1 ALKLVVHFPYP
12 CSSQGAVGAQNPP
25 VCFGAEEGIHI
36 HVEITFLTQKKL
48 RESPAV
54 PCLSNG
60 SPKPSCLDVPH
71 LSVFPDGCC
80 SLQLFGYLIRLKE
93 DCETLGHCLS
103 VRNNNVLEETPNEL
117 LTAPWL
123 PSPHAQRG
131 KWSDHPDGINKAIMK
146 LSAGCFR
153 SKSILVFSTTSF
165 KSACMTEF
173 ASYVKEAVSRFPED
187 EQLARIQNAI
197 QELPPSHYRTLE
209 YLMKHL
215 THLASFSNMT
225 NMHTRN
231 LALVWAPNLLRSK
244 EIEAVG
250 CNGDAAFLEVR
261 VQQLV
266 IEFILN
272 HVDQIFN
279 NSRKAS
285 SAESIESASVVKSL
299 TLPSAS
305 LPMKLVSLEE
315 AQAQSLSAS
324 HPARKERRENS
335 LPEIV
340 PVIGSFFHTVVDLPD
355 SKRKL
360 STKSKKWK
368 SIFNLGRSGSE
379 SKSKLNRNGSVFVRA
394 QKLSEKATIRPAKSM
409 DSLCS
414 LPVEGEDDK
423 SRFKRSVTTGGFFVP
438 IKIQT
443 GGTGSSYDLSKENE
457 WEREG
462 SAMGAKGSS
471 EPSGEKGL
479 PRTLQVKSSP
489 EQLKVFWAAEDAENE
504 QTSAKGVLMFYTSE
518 TATKSG
524 FPSSLF
530 PLEASPHHQRKAL
543 NISEPFAVSVP
554 LRVSAVIS
562 TNSTPCRVPTK
573 EKHSLSSLEE
583 LSSLV
588 ESTIPS
594 AVEARTH
601 TRAEQAAEIKEKQ
614 PGPALLVAASR
625 GSHPEEL
632 VAARKPE
639 SVETPQP
646 AAENQETCGQSN
658 TSSPQQSSEQSLS
671 LEQTPALEFHKVPL
685 SAGKAEQGQLR
696 MKDVSSEGSCDQQEI
711 EMAKTE
717 EGSHLRDVTEEDSAN
732 ALLEPLWP
740 EIQQELKIIE
750 PEEELLLLPAAVPK
764 TSSISKSS
772 SSVQTD
778 SHSPGPGQSP
788 TLAEQKSE
796 SRASQIT
803 QLPFFGASGMEQQDS
818 LPSCPSDVVAQQ
830 SGASALPK
838 LGALPTGSATP
849 KNHQSMV
856 ESRSECLTPIPDWK
870 LHSQSEFSEIATSDG
885 LSCSKGACPDSG
897 KEKDGSYQLQ
907 REEDGLTRVPET
919 HREKHEIMNTDERD
933 TFSSKALSGAGIQE
947 VKEGNAVSR
956 TQDAAD
962 QDDEDAWTDNVQS
975 LELVEPW
982 EDHQW
987 VTSPLHSPTF
997 KDIQEKMT
1005 QEIHP
1010 QSQRAEIGLS
1020 LRPRFSRSLSLD
1032 SKDIVLSMWT
1042 TPFSF
1047 IDATDQQQ
1055 PCTDILH
1062 SVTCELSKTQPMSP
1076 STLGK
1081 AMQDENSRSPPEEPS
1096 KPEYLFIREK
1106 APDEKAR
1113 PSRVPLLKT
1122 EGKKVRVS
1130 KENPWSPKLEL
1141 SLPYQNSPGSSSQT
1155 KNTKEELPISQDT
1168 ALRGETVTKALCSA
1182 AESQL
1187 SNKVEE
1193 TPRKVKTRPSSL
1205 NLDSLLPAPD
1215 FFTFESLSMPSAPGN
1230 LLYGQK
1236 EVKSS
1241 DSVPSLL
1248 TQCPGA
1254 SRGVPWGSCF
1264 NAPVDLDLDYLAVAH
1279 ATTGRRNSAPVSVSA
1294 VRTSFMI
1301 KMCQARAVP
1310 VIPPKIQYTQIPQP
1324 LQAQNAAPATEKK
1337 EAEVKQAIRQAPQVA
1352 WSHLEAPMSPLTERK
1367 AKAEKENSDPAQKD
1381 LACPWH
1387 GSLGSPL
1394 EPSQSSHHPA
1404 LDAPVLRQKR
1414 TSGGET
1420 AGDNAQSSKIE
1431 RPSGFFKPSYRSRPG
1446 RPQSLILFSPPF
1458 PIMDHPT
1465 SSADSRVLLSPIR
1478 SPTQTTSLSP
1488 ICGDLSDPAQT
1499 TPEGVTLRNKM
1510 TIPKNGQ
1517 RLETSTSC
1525 FYQPQRRSV
1534 ILDGRSGRQI
1544 E

>member
-1 ALKLVVHFPYP
+1 MKNKGAKQKLKRKGAASAFGCDLTEYLESSGQDVPYVLKS
-12 CSSQGAVGAQNPP
+12 C
-25 VCFGAEEGIHI
+25 AEFIETHGIVDGI
-36 HVEITFLTQKKL
+36 YRLSGVTSNIQKL
-48 RESPAV
+48 RQEFVSDQCPDLTREV
-54 PCLSNG
+54 YLQDIHCVG
-60 SPKPSCLDVPH
+60 SLCKLYFRE
-71 LSVFPDGCC
+71 L
-80 SLQLFGYLIRLKE
+80 
-93 DCETLGHCLS
+93 
-103 VRNNNVLEETPNEL
+103 PNPL
-117 LTAPWL
+117 LTYEL
-123 PSPHAQRG
+123 Y
-131 KWSDHPDGINKAIMK
+131 KK
-146 LSAGCFR
+146 F
-153 SKSILVFSTTSF
+153 T
-165 KSACMTEF
+165 
-173 ASYVKEAVSRFPED
+173 EAVSRFPED
-187 EQLARIQNAI
+187 EQLARIQNVI

-209 YLMKHL
+209 YLIKHL

-272 HVDQIFN
+272 HVDQIFTN
-279 NSRKAS
+279 NRKAS
-285 SAESIESASVVKSL
+285 SAENMESTSVVKSL

-315 AQAQSLSAS
+315 AQARSLSAS

-340 PVIGSFFHTVVDLPD
+340 PVIGSLFHTVVDLPD

-379 SKSKLNRNGSVFVRA
+379 SKSKLSRNGSVFVRA

-438 IKIQT
+438 TKIRT
-443 GGTGSSYDLSKENE
+443 GGPGSSYDLRKENE

-471 EPSGEKGL
+471 EPGGEKGL
-479 PRTLQVKSSP
+479 PRTPQVKSPP
-489 EQLKVFWAAEDAENE
+489 EQLKVFRVTEDAENE

-562 TNSTPCRVPTK
+562 ANSTPCRVPTK
-573 EKHSLSSLEE
+573 EKHSLFSLEE

-588 ESTIPS
+588 ESTSPS
-594 AVEARTH
+594 ALEAGTH
-601 TRAEQAAEIKEKQ
+601 TRTEQAAEHKEKQ
-614 PGPALLVAASR
+614 PGPALPVAASR

-632 VAARKPE
+632 VAAGKPE
-639 SVETPQP
+639 SLETPQP
-646 AAENQETCGQSN
+646 AAENQEACGQSSCTSS
-658 TSSPQQSSEQSLS
+658 TSSPRQSSEQSPT
-671 LEQTPALEFHKVPL
+671 LEQTPASEFHKGPL
-685 SAGKAEQGQLR
+685 PAGKAEQGQLK
-696 MKDVSSEGSCDQQEI
+696 MKDVSSEGGCDQQEI

-717 EGSHLRDVTEEDSAN
+717 EGSRLRDVTEEDPAN

-764 TSSISKSS
+764 TSQISESS
-772 SSVQTD
+772 SSIQTD
-778 SHSPGPGQSP
+778 SLSSGPGQSP
-788 TLAEQKSE
+788 ALTEQKSE

-803 QLPFFGASGMEQQDS
+803 QVPLFDASGMEQQDS
-818 LPSCPSDVVAQQ
+818 LPSCQSDAVPQQ

-838 LGALPTGSATP
+838 LGTLPMGSATP

-856 ESRSECLTPIPDWK
+856 ESRSECLTPTLDWK

-885 LSCSKGACPDSG
+885 LSCSKGACPESG
-897 KEKDGSYQLQ
+897 KEKDGTYQLQ
-907 REEDGLTRVPET
+907 REKDGLTRVQT
-919 HREKHEIMNTDERD
+919 QREKHEIMTTDERD

-947 VKEGNAVSR
+947 VKEGNTVSR

-962 QDDEDAWTDNVQS
+962 QDDEDTWTDNVQS

-1005 QEIHP
+1005 QEFHP
-1010 QSQRAEIGLS
+1010 QSQRAETGLS

-1032 SKDIVLSMWT
+1032 SKDTVLSLWT

-1055 PCTDILH
+1055 PCSDILH
-1062 SVTCELSKTQPMSP
+1062 SVTCELSKTQPASP
-1076 STLGK
+1076 SSLGK
-1081 AMQDENSRSPPEEPS
+1081 AMQDENGPTPPEEPS
-1096 KPEYLFIREK
+1096 KPEYPLIREK
-1106 APDEKAR
+1106 APGEKAG
-1113 PSRVPLLKT
+1113 PSRVPLLET
-1122 EGKKVRVS
+1122 EGKKVHVS

-1141 SLPYQNSPGSSSQT
+1141 SLPYQNSPGSSSET
-1155 KNTKEELPISQDT
+1155 KNTKEKLSISQDP
-1168 ALRGETVTKALCSA
+1168 ALGGETVTKALCPA
-1182 AESQL
+1182 TESQL
-1187 SNKVEE
+1187 SNKGEE

-1215 FFTFESLSMPSAPGN
+1215 FFTFESLSMPSAHGN

-1241 DSVPSLL
+1241 DSVPSLP
-1248 TQCPGA
+1248 THCPAA
-1254 SRGVPWGSCF
+1254 SRGVPWGSHF

-1324 LQAQNAAPATEKK
+1324 LQAQNTAPATEKK
-1337 EAEVKQAIRQAPQVA
+1337 EAEAKQATRQAPRVA
-1352 WSHLEAPMSPLTERK
+1352 WSHLEAPKSPLTEKK
-1367 AKAEKENSDPAQKD
+1367 AKAEKENNDPAQKD
-1381 LACPWH
+1381 SACPWH

-1404 LDAPVLRQKR
+1404 LDAPVLRRKR

-1420 AGDNAQSSKIE
+1420 AADNPQSSKIE
-1431 RPSGFFKPSYRSRPG
+1431 RPSGFSKPSYRSRPG

-1465 SSADSRVLLSPIR
+1465 SSADSRVMLSPIR

-1488 ICGDLSDPAQT
+1488 ICGDLSDPART
-1499 TPEGVTLRNKM
+1499 APEGVTLRNKM

>member
-1 ALKLVVHFPYP
+1 MKNKGAKQKLKRKGAASAFGCDLTEYLESSGQDVPYVLKS
-12 CSSQGAVGAQNPP
+12 C
-25 VCFGAEEGIHI
+25 AEFIETHGIVDGI
-36 HVEITFLTQKKL
+36 YRLSGVTSNIQKL
-48 RESPAV
+48 RQEFVSDQCPDLTREV
-54 PCLSNG
+54 YLQDIHCVG
-60 SPKPSCLDVPH
+60 SLCKLYFRE
-71 LSVFPDGCC
+71 L
-80 SLQLFGYLIRLKE
+80 
-93 DCETLGHCLS
+93 
-103 VRNNNVLEETPNEL
+103 PNPL
-117 LTAPWL
+117 LTYEL
-123 PSPHAQRG
+123 Y
-131 KWSDHPDGINKAIMK
+131 KK
-146 LSAGCFR
+146 F
-153 SKSILVFSTTSF
+153 T
-165 KSACMTEF
+165 
-173 ASYVKEAVSRFPED
+173 EAVSRFPED
-187 EQLARIQNAI
+187 EQLARIQNVI

-209 YLMKHL
+209 YLIKHL

-279 NSRKAS
+279 NNRKAS
-285 SAESIESASVVKSL
+285 SAENMESATVVKSL

-315 AQAQSLSAS
+315 AQARSLSAS

-340 PVIGSFFHTVVDLPD
+340 PVTGSLFHTVVDLPD

-379 SKSKLNRNGSVFVRA
+379 SKSKLSRNGSVFVRA

-414 LPVEGEDDK
+414 LPVEGEDEK
-423 SRFKRSVTTGGFFVP
+423 SRFKRTVTTGGFFVP
-438 IKIQT
+438 VMKIRT

-462 SAMGAKGSS
+462 SAVGAKGSS
-471 EPSGEKGL
+471 ELSGDKGP
-479 PRTLQVKSSP
+479 PRTPQAKSPP
-489 EQLKVFWAAEDAENE
+489 EQLKVFRAAEDAENE
-504 QTSAKGVLMFYTSE
+504 QTSPKGGRMFYTSE

-530 PLEASPHHQRKAL
+530 PLEASPRHQRKAL

-562 TNSTPCRVPTK
+562 TNSTPCRVPPK
-573 EKHSLSSLEE
+573 EKLSLSSLEE

-588 ESTIPS
+588 VESTSPS
-594 AVEARTH
+594 ALEAGTH
-601 TRAEQAAEIKEKQ
+601 TRTEQVPEHKEEQ
-614 PGPALLVAASR
+614 PGPTLPVEASR
-625 GSHPEEL
+625 GSHSEEL
-632 VAARKPE
+632 TVARKLE
-639 SVETPQP
+639 SLETPQP
-646 AAENQETCGQSN
+646 AAGNQETLCGQSSC
-658 TSSPQQSSEQSLS
+658 TSSTSSSRQSSEQSPT
-671 LEQTPALEFHKVPL
+671 LEETPASEVHTGLLP
-685 SAGKAEQGQLR
+685 ADKAEQGQLKT
-696 MKDVSSEGSCDQQEI
+696 KDVSSEGSCGQQEI
-711 EMAKTE
+711 ETAKTE
-717 EGSHLRDVTEEDSAN
+717 EGSRLRDVTEEDPAN

-750 PEEELLLLPAAVPK
+750 PEEELLLLPVPK
-764 TSSISKSS
+764 TGPISESS

-778 SHSPGPGQSP
+778 HSSSSPGNSP
-788 TLAEQKSE
+788 TLSEQKSA
-796 SRASQIT
+796 SRTPPTKT
-803 QLPFFGASGMEQQDS
+803 QVPLFSATGMERQDS
-818 LPSCPSDVVAQQ
+818 LHNCQSDVVAQQ
-830 SGASALPK
+830 SYASALPK
-838 LGALPTGSATP
+838 LSTLLTGTAAP
-849 KNHQSMV
+849 KNHHPV
-856 ESRSECLTPIPDWK
+856 VDSRSECLTPPLDWK
-870 LHSQSEFSEIATSDG
+870 LHSQTEFNEVAPSDEF
-885 LSCSKGACPDSG
+885 SCSKGACSESG
-897 KEKDGSYQLQ
+897 REKDNTCQLQ
-907 REEDGLTRVPET
+907 REKDGLTRVQSQ
-919 HREKHEIMNTDERD
+919 REKPEIVTAYERD

-947 VKEGNAVSR
+947 LKEGNAVSR
-956 TQDAAD
+956 THDAGD
-962 QDDEDAWTDNVQS
+962 QDDEDTWTDNVQS

-997 KDIQEKMT
+997 KDIQEKII
-1005 QEIHP
+1005 QEFQP
-1010 QSQRAEIGLS
+1010 QNQKAETGLS

-1032 SKDIVLSMWT
+1032 SKDTVMSLWT
-1042 TPFSF
+1042 IPFSF
-1047 IDATDQQQ
+1047 IDATDQQP
-1055 PCTDILH
+1055 PCSDIVP
-1062 SVTCELSKTQPMSP
+1062 VTCELPKTQPISF
-1076 STLGK
+1076 SSLGK
-1081 AMQDENSRSPPEEPS
+1081 AKQDENGTRPS
-1096 KPEYLFIREK
+1096 KEPLKPEDLRYPLSRQEAPAEK
-1106 APDEKAR
+1106 EG
-1113 PSRVPLLKT
+1113 PSRISVS
-1122 EGKKVRVS
+1122 ESEEKKVDVT
-1130 KENPWSPKLEL
+1130 KENPWSSKLEL
-1141 SLPYQNSPGSSSQT
+1141 SLPYQNSPGNSSQV
-1155 KNTKEELPISQDT
+1155 KNTKEELSMSQDT
-1168 ALRGETVTKALCSA
+1168 VLGRETVTKALCSA
-1182 AESQL
+1182 TESQL
-1187 SNKVEE
+1187 SNKGEE

-1230 LLYGQK
+1230 LLCGQK
-1236 EVKSS
+1236 EVKTS

-1248 TQCPGA
+1248 TACPAA
-1254 SRGVPWGSCF
+1254 SKGIPWGSHF
-1264 NAPVDLDLDYLAVAH
+1264 NAHMDLDLDYLAVAH

-1324 LQAQNAAPATEKK
+1324 LQAQNTALPAEKK
-1337 EAEVKQAIRQAPQVA
+1337 EAEAKQAVRQTQWVP
-1352 WSHLEAPMSPLTERK
+1352 WSHLEAPKSPLTEKK

-1381 LACPWH
+1381 SACPWH
-1387 GSLGSPL
+1387 SSLGSSL
-1394 EPSQSSHHPA
+1394 EPSQSSPYPA
-1404 LDAPVLRQKR
+1404 LDAPVLRRKR
-1414 TSGGET
+1414 TSEGET
-1420 AGDNAQSSKIE
+1420 AGDNPQSSKME
-1431 RPSGFFKPSYRSRPG
+1431 RPSGFSKPSYRSRPG

-1458 PIMDHPT
+1458 PIMDHPS

-1478 SPTQTTSLSP
+1478 SPTQTTASSP
-1488 ICGDLSDPAQT
+1488 ICGDLSETSQT

>member
-1 ALKLVVHFPYP
+1 MKNKGAKPKLKRKGAASAFGCDLTEYLESSGQDVPYVLKS
-12 CSSQGAVGAQNPP
+12 C
-25 VCFGAEEGIHI
+25 AEFIETHGIVDGI
-36 HVEITFLTQKKL
+36 YRLSGVTSNIQKL
-48 RESPAV
+48 RQEFVSDQCPDLTREV
-54 PCLSNG
+54 YLQDIHCVG
-60 SPKPSCLDVPH
+60 SLCKLYFRE
-71 LSVFPDGCC
+71 L
-80 SLQLFGYLIRLKE
+80 
-93 DCETLGHCLS
+93 
-103 VRNNNVLEETPNEL
+103 PNPL
-117 LTAPWL
+117 LTYEL
-123 PSPHAQRG
+123 Y
-131 KWSDHPDGINKAIMK
+131 KK
-146 LSAGCFR
+146 F
-153 SKSILVFSTTSF
+153 T
-165 KSACMTEF
+165 
-173 ASYVKEAVSRFPED
+173 EAVSRFPED
-187 EQLARIQNAI
+187 EQLARIQNVI

-209 YLMKHL
+209 YLIKHL

-279 NSRKAS
+279 KNRKA
-285 SAESIESASVVKSL
+285 IVKSL

-315 AQAQSLSAS
+315 AQARSLSAS

-340 PVIGSFFHTVVDLPD
+340 PVIGSLFHTVVDLPD

-379 SKSKLNRNGSVFVRA
+379 SKSKLSRNGSVFVRA
-394 QKLSEKATIRPAKSM
+394 QKLSEKATVRPAKSM

-438 IKIQT
+438 TKIRT

-471 EPSGEKGL
+471 ELGGERVL
-479 PRTLQVKSSP
+479 PWTAQVKSPP
-489 EQLKVFWAAEDAENE
+489 EQLKVFRVAEDAENE

-518 TATKSG
+518 RATKSG

-562 TNSTPCRVPTK
+562 TNSTPCRVPSK

-588 ESTIPS
+588 ESMSPS
-594 AVEARTH
+594 ALEARTH
-601 TRAEQAAEIKEKQ
+601 TRAEQKME
-614 PGPALLVAASR
+614 GYLLVSC
-625 GSHPEEL
+625 EL
-632 VAARKPE
+632 PGDGIYVF
-639 SVETPQP
+639 
-646 AAENQETCGQSN
+646 QS
-658 TSSPQQSSEQSLS
+658 
-671 LEQTPALEFHKVPL
+671 
-685 SAGKAEQGQLR
+685 
-696 MKDVSSEGSCDQQEI
+696 
-711 EMAKTE
+711 
-717 EGSHLRDVTEEDSAN
+717 EEDPPN
-732 ALLEPLWP
+732 AFLEALWP

-750 PEEELLLLPAAVPK
+750 PEEELLLLTAAVPK
-764 TSSISKSS
+764 TSSISESPPS
-772 SSVQTD
+772 AQTD
-778 SHSPGPGQSP
+778 SLSSGAGQSP
-788 TLAEQKSE
+788 ALAEQKSE
-796 SRASQIT
+796 SQPSQIT
-803 QLPFFGASGMEQQDS
+803 QVPLFGASGMEQQDS
-818 LPSCPSDVVAQQ
+818 LPSCQSDTVVQQ
-830 SGASALPK
+830 NGASALPK
-838 LGALPTGSATP
+838 LSTLPTGSATP
-849 KNHQSMV
+849 KNHQSVV
-856 ESRSECLTPIPDWK
+856 ESRSECLIPTPDWK

-897 KEKDGSYQLQ
+897 KEKDGRYQLQ

-919 HREKHEIMNTDERD
+919 QREKHEIMTTDERD
-933 TFSSKALSGAGIQE
+933 TFSSKGLSGAGIQE
-947 VKEGNAVSR
+947 MKEGNAVSR
-956 TQDAAD
+956 TQDPAD

-1010 QSQRAEIGLS
+1010 QSQRADTCLS
-1020 LRPRFSRSLSLD
+1020 LRPRFSRSISLD
-1032 SKDIVLSMWT
+1032 SKDTVLSMWT

-1047 IDATDQQQ
+1047 IDATDHQQ
-1055 PCTDILH
+1055 PCSDILH

-1081 AMQDENSRSPPEEPS
+1081 AMQDENGLSPPEDPS
-1096 KPEYLFIREK
+1096 KPEYPLIREK
-1106 APDEKAR
+1106 APGEKAG
-1113 PSRVPLLKT
+1113 PSRVPLLET
-1122 EGKKVRVS
+1122 EGKKVHVS
-1130 KENPWSPKLEL
+1130 KENPWSLKLEL
-1141 SLPYQNSPGSSSQT
+1141 SLPYRNSPSSSLQT

-1187 SNKVEE
+1187 SNKGEE

-1248 TQCPGA
+1248 THCPAG
-1254 SRGVPWGSCF
+1254 SRGVPWGSRF

-1324 LQAQNAAPATEKK
+1324 LQAQNTAPATEKK
-1337 EAEVKQAIRQAPQVA
+1337 EAEAKQAIRQAPRVA
-1352 WSHLEAPMSPLTERK
+1352 WSHLEAPKSPPTEK
-1367 AKAEKENSDPAQKD
+1367 KTKAEKENSDPAQKD
-1381 LACPWH
+1381 SICPWH

-1404 LDAPVLRQKR
+1404 LDAPVLRRKR
-1414 TSGGET
+1414 TSGGEA
-1420 AGDNAQSSKIE
+1420 AGDNPQSSKIE
-1431 RPSGFFKPSYRSRPG
+1431 RPSGFSKPSYRSRPG

-1488 ICGDLSDPAQT
+1488 ICGDLSDPART
-1499 TPEGVTLRNKM
+1499 VPEGVTLRNKM

>member
-1 ALKLVVHFPYP
+1 MKNKGAKQKLKRKGAASAFGCDLTEYLESSGQDVPYVLKS
-12 CSSQGAVGAQNPP
+12 C
-25 VCFGAEEGIHI
+25 AEFIETHGIVDGI
-36 HVEITFLTQKKL
+36 YRLSGVTSNIQKL
-48 RESPAV
+48 RQEFVSDQCPDLTREV
-54 PCLSNG
+54 YLQDIHCVG
-60 SPKPSCLDVPH
+60 SLCKLYFRE
-71 LSVFPDGCC
+71 L
-80 SLQLFGYLIRLKE
+80 
-93 DCETLGHCLS
+93 
-103 VRNNNVLEETPNEL
+103 PNPL
-117 LTAPWL
+117 LTYEL
-123 PSPHAQRG
+123 Y
-131 KWSDHPDGINKAIMK
+131 KK
-146 LSAGCFR
+146 F
-153 SKSILVFSTTSF
+153 T
-165 KSACMTEF
+165 
-173 ASYVKEAVSRFPED
+173 EAVSHFPED
-187 EQLARIQNAI
+187 EQLPRIQNAI

-209 YLMKHL
+209 YLIKHL

-279 NSRKAS
+279 NNRKAS
-285 SAESIESASVVKSL
+285 STENIESASVVKSL

-315 AQAQSLSAS
+315 AQARSLSAS

-340 PVIGSFFHTVVDLPD
+340 PVIGSLFHTVVDLPD

-379 SKSKLNRNGSVFVRA
+379 SKSKLSRNGSVFVRA

-438 IKIQT
+438 TKIWT

-471 EPSGEKGL
+471 ELSGEKGL
-479 PRTLQVKSSP
+479 PRTPQVKSPP
-489 EQLKVFWAAEDAENE
+489 EQLKVFRVAEDAENE

-583 LSSLV
+583 LTSLV
-588 ESTIPS
+588 ESRSPS
-594 AVEARTH
+594 ALEAGTH
-601 TRAEQAAEIKEKQ
+601 TRAEQAAEHKEKQ
-614 PGPALLVAASR
+614 LGPLALLVAASR
-625 GSHPEEL
+625 GCHPEEL
-632 VAARKPE
+632 VADRKPE
-639 SVETPQP
+639 SLETPKP
-646 AAENQETCGQSN
+646 AEENQETSSYTSG
-658 TSSPQQSSEQSLS
+658 TSSPQQSSEQSLT
-671 LEQTPALEFHKVPL
+671 LEQTPALEFHKGPL
-685 SAGKAEQGQLR
+685 PAGKAEQGQLR

-717 EGSHLRDVTEEDSAN
+717 EGLHLRDVTEKDSAN
-732 ALLEPLWP
+732 ALLESLWP

-764 TSSISKSS
+764 TSSISESS

-778 SHSPGPGQSP
+778 T

-796 SRASQIT
+796 SRASKIT
-803 QLPFFGASGMEQQDS
+803 QVPLFGASGMEQQDS
-818 LPSCPSDVVAQQ
+818 LPSCQSDAVAQQ

-838 LGALPTGSATP
+838 LGTLPTGSAAP

-856 ESRSECLTPIPDWK
+856 ESRSECLTPTPDWK

-919 HREKHEIMNTDERD
+919 QREKHEIMNTDERD

-997 KDIQEKMT
+997 KDVQEKMT

-1010 QSQRAEIGLS
+1010 QSQRAETGLS
-1020 LRPRFSRSLSLD
+1020 LRPRFSRSVSLD
-1032 SKDIVLSMWT
+1032 SKDTVLSMWT

-1055 PCTDILH
+1055 PCSDIMH

-1081 AMQDENSRSPPEEPS
+1081 AMQDENGPSPPEEPS
-1096 KPEYLFIREK
+1096 KPEYPFIREK
-1106 APDEKAR
+1106 APDEKAG
-1113 PSRVPLLKT
+1113 PSRVPLSET
-1122 EGKKVRVS
+1122 EGKKVCVN

-1141 SLPYQNSPGSSSQT
+1141 SLPFQNSPGSSSQT

-1187 SNKVEE
+1187 SNKGEE
-1193 TPRKVKTRPSSL
+1193 TPHKVKTRPSSL

-1215 FFTFESLSMPSAPGN
+1215 FFKFESLSMPSATGN

-1248 TQCPGA
+1248 TQCPAA
-1254 SRGVPWGSCF
+1254 SRGVPWASHF
-1264 NAPVDLDLDYLAVAH
+1264 NASVDLDLDYLAVAH

-1337 EAEVKQAIRQAPQVA
+1337 EAEAKQAIRQAPRVA
-1352 WSHLEAPMSPLTERK
+1352 WSHLEAPKSPLTERK

-1381 LACPWH
+1381 SACPWH

-1394 EPSQSSHHPA
+1394 DPSQSSHHPA
-1404 LDAPVLRQKR
+1404 PDAPVLRRKCI
-1414 TSGGET
+1414 SGGET
-1420 AGDNAQSSKIE
+1420 AGDNPQSSKIE

-1465 SSADSRVLLSPIR
+1465 SADSRVLSPIR

-1488 ICGDLSDPAQT
+1488 ICGDLSDSAQT
-1499 TPEGVTLRNKM
+1499 APEGVTLRNKM

>member
-1 ALKLVVHFPYP
+1 MKNKGAKQKLKRKGAASAFGCDLTEYLESSGQDVPYVLKS
-12 CSSQGAVGAQNPP
+12 C
-25 VCFGAEEGIHI
+25 AEFIETHGIVDGI
-36 HVEITFLTQKKL
+36 YRLSGVTSNIQKL
-48 RESPAV
+48 RQEFVSDQCPDLTREV
-54 PCLSNG
+54 YLQDIHCVG
-60 SPKPSCLDVPH
+60 SLCKLYFRE
-71 LSVFPDGCC
+71 L
-80 SLQLFGYLIRLKE
+80 
-93 DCETLGHCLS
+93 
-103 VRNNNVLEETPNEL
+103 PNPL
-117 LTAPWL
+117 LTYEL
-123 PSPHAQRG
+123 Y
-131 KWSDHPDGINKAIMK
+131 KK
-146 LSAGCFR
+146 F
-153 SKSILVFSTTSF
+153 T
-165 KSACMTEF
+165 
-173 ASYVKEAVSRFPED
+173 EAVSRFPED
-187 EQLARIQNAI
+187 EQLARIQNVI

-209 YLMKHL
+209 YLIKHL

-272 HVDQIFN
+272 HVDQIFSN
-279 NSRKAS
+279 NRKAS
-285 SAESIESASVVKSL
+285 CAENIESASVVKSL
-299 TLPSAS
+299 TLPSTS

-315 AQAQSLSAS
+315 AQARSLSAS

-340 PVIGSFFHTVVDLPD
+340 PVTGSLFHTVVDLPD

-379 SKSKLNRNGSVFVRA
+379 SKSKLSRNGSVFVRA

-414 LPVEGEDDK
+414 LPVEGEDEK

-438 IKIQT
+438 VMKIRT

-471 EPSGEKGL
+471 ELSGEKGSS
-479 PRTLQVKSSP
+479 RTLQVKSPP
-489 EQLKVFWAAEDAENE
+489 EQLKVFRVTEDAENE
-504 QTSAKGVLMFYTSE
+504 QTSPKGGRMFYTSE

-530 PLEASPHHQRKAL
+530 PLEASPRHQRKAL

-562 TNSTPCRVPTK
+562 TNSTPCRLPAK
-573 EKHSLSSLEE
+573 EKLSLSSLEE

-588 ESTIPS
+588 AESMSPS
-594 AVEARTH
+594 ALEAGTH
-601 TRAEQAAEIKEKQ
+601 TRTEQVLEQKEKQ
-614 PGPALLVAASR
+614 LGPTLPAAAAR

-639 SVETPQP
+639 SLQTPQP
-646 AAENQETCGQSN
+646 AAENRETLCGQSRCTSS
-658 TSSPQQSSEQSLS
+658 TSSPQQSSEQSPT
-671 LEQTPALEFHKVPL
+671 LEQTTASEVHTGLLPED
-685 SAGKAEQGQLR
+685 KAEQQQLKT
-696 MKDVSSEGSCDQQEI
+696 KDISSEGSCGQQKI
-711 EMAKTE
+711 GMAKTE
-717 EGSHLRDVTEEDSAN
+717 EGSHLRDAAEEDPAN

-740 EIQQELKIIE
+740 EMQQELKIIE

-764 TSSISKSS
+764 TGLISESS

-778 SHSPGPGQSP
+778 SSSSGPGQSP
-788 TLAEQKSE
+788 TLSEQKAA
-796 SRASQIT
+796 SRTPQIT
-803 QLPFFGASGMEQQDS
+803 IQVPLFGATGMERQDS
-818 LPSCPSDVVAQQ
+818 LHNCQSDVVAQQ
-830 SGASALPK
+830 SGASALPEP
-838 LGALPTGSATP
+838 GALPTGTTAP
-849 KNHQSMV
+849 KNHHPV
-856 ESRSECLTPIPDWK
+856 VDSRSECLTPPLDWK
-870 LHSQSEFSEIATSDG
+870 LHSQSEFNEVAPSDEF
-885 LSCSKGACPDSG
+885 SCSKGARPESG
-897 KEKDGSYQLQ
+897 REKDSTCQLQ
-907 REEDGLTRVPET
+907 REKDGLTRVQT
-919 HREKHEIMNTDERD
+919 QREKPEIMTADERD
-933 TFSSKALSGAGIQE
+933 RFSSKALSGAGIQE
-947 VKEGNAVSR
+947 LKEGNAVSR
-956 TQDAAD
+956 THDAGD
-962 QDDEDAWTDNVQS
+962 QDDEDTWTDNVQS

-997 KDIQEKMT
+997 KDIQEKMI
-1005 QEIHP
+1005 QEFQP
-1010 QSQRAEIGLS
+1010 QSQRAETGLS

-1032 SKDIVLSMWT
+1032 SKDTVMSLWT
-1042 TPFSF
+1042 IPFSF
-1047 IDATDQQQ
+1047 TDATDQQQ
-1055 PCTDILH
+1055 PCSVILP
-1062 SVTCELSKTQPMSP
+1062 VTCELPKTQPISSP
-1076 STLGK
+1076 SLGK
-1081 AMQDENSRSPPEEPS
+1081 AKQDENGTHPPEEPS
-1096 KPEYLFIREK
+1096 KPEELRYSLSREE
-1106 APDEKAR
+1106 APAEKEG
-1113 PSRVPLLKT
+1113 PSRIPLS
-1122 EGKKVRVS
+1122 EPEEKKVDVS
-1130 KENPWSPKLEL
+1130 KENLWRSKLEL
-1141 SLPYQNSPGSSSQT
+1141 SLLYQNSPGSSSQV
-1155 KNTKEELPISQDT
+1155 KNTKEELSMSQDT
-1168 ALRGETVTKALCSA
+1168 ALGGETVTKALCSA
-1182 AESQL
+1182 TESQM
-1187 SNKVEE
+1187 SNKGEE

-1230 LLYGQK
+1230 LLCGQK

-1241 DSVPSLL
+1241 DSVPSLP
-1248 TQCPGA
+1248 TACPAA
-1254 SRGVPWGSCF
+1254 SKGVPWGSHF
-1264 NAPVDLDLDYLAVAH
+1264 NAHVDLELDYLAVAH

-1324 LQAQNAAPATEKK
+1324 LQAQNAAPLAEKK
-1337 EAEVKQAIRQAPQVA
+1337 EAEAKQAVRQTQRVA
-1352 WSHLEAPMSPLTERK
+1352 WNHLEAPKSPLTEKK

-1381 LACPWH
+1381 SACPWH
-1387 GSLGSPL
+1387 SSLGSPL

-1404 LDAPVLRQKR
+1404 LDAPVLRRKR
-1414 TSGGET
+1414 TSEGET
-1420 AGDNAQSSKIE
+1420 AGDNPQSSKME
-1431 RPSGFFKPSYRSRPG
+1431 RPSGFSKPSYRSRPG

-1458 PIMDHPT
+1458 PIMDHHS

-1478 SPTQTTSLSP
+1478 SPTQTTSSSP
-1488 ICGDLSDPAQT
+1488 ICGDLSETSRT

>member
-1 ALKLVVHFPYP
+1 MKNKGAKQKLKRKGAASAFGCDLTEYLESSGQDVPYVLKS
-12 CSSQGAVGAQNPP
+12 C
-25 VCFGAEEGIHI
+25 AEFIETHGIVDGI
-36 HVEITFLTQKKL
+36 YRLSGVTSNIQKL
-48 RESPAV
+48 RQEFVSDQCPDLTREV
-54 PCLSNG
+54 YLQDIHCVG
-60 SPKPSCLDVPH
+60 SLCKLYFRE
-71 LSVFPDGCC
+71 L
-80 SLQLFGYLIRLKE
+80 
-93 DCETLGHCLS
+93 
-103 VRNNNVLEETPNEL
+103 PNPL
-117 LTAPWL
+117 LTYEL
-123 PSPHAQRG
+123 Y
-131 KWSDHPDGINKAIMK
+131 KK
-146 LSAGCFR
+146 F
-153 SKSILVFSTTSF
+153 T
-165 KSACMTEF
+165 
-173 ASYVKEAVSRFPED
+173 EAVSRFPED
-187 EQLARIQNAI
+187 EQLARIQNVI

-209 YLMKHL
+209 YLIKHL

-279 NSRKAS
+279 NNRKAS
-285 SAESIESASVVKSL
+285 SSENIESASVVKSL

-315 AQAQSLSAS
+315 AQARSLSAS

-340 PVIGSFFHTVVDLPD
+340 PVTGSFFHTVVDLPD

-379 SKSKLNRNGSVFVRA
+379 SKSKLSRNGSVFVRA

-414 LPVEGEDDK
+414 LPVEGEDEK
-423 SRFKRSVTTGGFFVP
+423 GRFKRSVTTGGFFVP
-438 IKIQT
+438 TKIRT
-443 GGTGSSYDLSKENE
+443 GGTGSTYDLSKENE
-457 WEREG
+457 WECEG

-471 EPSGEKGL
+471 ELSGEKGP
-479 PRTLQVKSSP
+479 PRTLQVKSPP
-489 EQLKVFWAAEDAENE
+489 EQLKVFRVAEDAENE
-504 QTSAKGVLMFYTSE
+504 QTSAKGALMFYTSE

-530 PLEASPHHQRKAL
+530 PLEASPRHQRKAL

-562 TNSTPCRVPTK
+562 TNSTPCRLPTK
-573 EKHSLSSLEE
+573 EKLSLSSLEE
-583 LSSLV
+583 LSSLMV
-588 ESTIPS
+588 ESTSPS
-594 AVEARTH
+594 ALEAGTH
-601 TRAEQAAEIKEKQ
+601 TRTDLATERKEKQ
-614 PGPALLVAASR
+614 LEPTLPVAASR

-639 SVETPQP
+639 SLETPQP
-646 AAENQETCGQSN
+646 AAENQKTCGQSSC
-658 TSSPQQSSEQSLS
+658 TSSTKSPQQS
-671 LEQTPALEFHKVPL
+671 LEQRATLEETPVSEFHKGPL
-685 SAGKAEQGQLR
+685 PEDRAEQGQLN
-696 MKDVSSEGSCDQQEI
+696 MKDVSSEGSCHQQEI
-711 EMAKTE
+711 ETAKTE
-717 EGSHLRDVTEEDSAN
+717 EGSCLRDVTEEDAAN

-750 PEEELLLLPAAVPK
+750 PEEELLLLPAAAPK
-764 TSSISKSS
+764 TSRTSESS

-778 SHSPGPGQSP
+778 HLSSGPGQSP
-788 TLAEQKSE
+788 TLAEQTPS
-796 SRASQIT
+796 SRASQVT
-803 QLPFFGASGMEQQDS
+803 QVPLFGASSMERQDS
-818 LPSCPSDVVAQQ
+818 PHDCQSDAVAQQ
-830 SGASALPK
+830 SCGSSLPE
-838 LGALPTGSATP
+838 LSTLPTGTVTP
-849 KNHQSMV
+849 KNHHPMV
-856 ESRSECLTPIPDWK
+856 DSRSECLAPSLDQKI
-870 LHSQSEFSEIATSDG
+870 HSQSEFNKIAPNDG
-885 LSCSKGACPDSG
+885 FSCSKGARPESG
-897 KEKDGSYQLQ
+897 REKDSTCQQQ
-907 REEDGLTRVPET
+907 REKDGLTRVQT
-919 HREKHEIMNTDERD
+919 QREKQEIMTTDERD
-933 TFSSKALSGAGIQE
+933 TFSSKALSGDGIPE
-947 VKEGNAVSR
+947 VKEGHAVSR
-956 TQDAAD
+956 TQDAGD

-987 VTSPLHSPTF
+987 VTSPLHSPTS
-997 KDIQEKMT
+997 KDIQEKMI
-1005 QEIHP
+1005 QEFHP
-1010 QSQRAEIGLS
+1010 QSQRAETG

-1032 SKDIVLSMWT
+1032 SKDTVMSLWT
-1042 TPFSF
+1042 IPFSF

-1055 PCTDILH
+1055 PHSDIL
-1062 SVTCELSKTQPMSP
+1062 SVTCELSKTKPISP
-1076 STLGK
+1076 SSLGK
-1081 AMQDENSRSPPEEPS
+1081 ATQDENGPSPPEESP
-1096 KPEYLFIREK
+1096 KPEKLKYALSREEVPAEK
-1106 APDEKAR
+1106 AGPYR
-1113 PSRVPLLKT
+1113 IPLS
-1122 EGKKVRVS
+1122 EPEEKKVDVS
-1130 KENPWSPKLEL
+1130 KENPWTSKPEL
-1141 SLPYQNSPGSSSQT
+1141 FLPYQKSPDSSSQT
-1155 KNTKEELPISQDT
+1155 KNTKEELSISQDT
-1168 ALRGETVTKALCSA
+1168 ALGGETVTKALCSA
-1182 AESQL
+1182 LESQL
-1187 SNKVEE
+1187 SNKGEE

-1215 FFTFESLSMPSAPGN
+1215 FFTFENLSVPSLPGN

-1241 DSVPSLL
+1241 DSVPSLP
-1248 TQCPGA
+1248 THCPAA
-1254 SRGVPWGSCF
+1254 SKGVPWGSSF
-1264 NAPVDLDLDYLAVAH
+1264 NSPVDLDLDYLAVAH
-1279 ATTGRRNSAPVSVSA
+1279 ASTGRRNSAPVSVSA

-1324 LQAQNAAPATEKK
+1324 LQAQNAVPPAEKK
-1337 EAEVKQAIRQAPQVA
+1337 EAEAKQTIRQTPRVA
-1352 WSHLEAPMSPLTERK
+1352 WSHLEAPKSPLTEKK

-1381 LACPWH
+1381 SACPWH
-1387 GSLGSPL
+1387 GSLGPPL
-1394 EPSQSSHHPA
+1394 EPSQSSHNPS
-1404 LDAPVLRQKR
+1404 LDAPVLRRKR

-1420 AGDNAQSSKIE
+1420 AGDNPQSSKIE
-1431 RPSGFFKPSYRSRPG
+1431 RPSGFSKPSYRSRPG

-1465 SSADSRVLLSPIR
+1465 TSADSRVLLSPIR

-1488 ICGDLSDPAQT
+1488 ICGDLSETSRT

>member
-1 ALKLVVHFPYP
+1 MKNKGAKQKLKRKGAASAFGCDLTEYLESSGQDVPYVLKS
-12 CSSQGAVGAQNPP
+12 C
-25 VCFGAEEGIHI
+25 AEFIETHGIVDGI
-36 HVEITFLTQKKL
+36 YRLSGVTSNIQKL
-48 RESPAV
+48 RQEFVSDQCPDLTREV
-54 PCLSNG
+54 YLQDIHCVG
-60 SPKPSCLDVPH
+60 SLCKLYFRE
-71 LSVFPDGCC
+71 L
-80 SLQLFGYLIRLKE
+80 
-93 DCETLGHCLS
+93 
-103 VRNNNVLEETPNEL
+103 PNPL
-117 LTAPWL
+117 LTYEL
-123 PSPHAQRG
+123 Y
-131 KWSDHPDGINKAIMK
+131 KK
-146 LSAGCFR
+146 F
-153 SKSILVFSTTSF
+153 T
-165 KSACMTEF
+165 
-173 ASYVKEAVSRFPED
+173 EAVSRFPEE
-187 EQLARIQNAI
+187 EQLARIQNVI

-209 YLMKHL
+209 YLIKHL

-279 NSRKAS
+279 NNRKAS
-285 SAESIESASVVKSL
+285 SAENIESASVVKSL

-315 AQAQSLSAS
+315 AQARSLSAS
-324 HPARKERRENS
+324 HPTRKERRENS

-340 PVIGSFFHTVVDLPD
+340 PVIGSLFHTVVDLPD

-379 SKSKLNRNGSVFVRA
+379 SKSKLSRNGSVFVRA

-438 IKIQT
+438 TKIRT

-471 EPSGEKGL
+471 ELGGERGL
-479 PRTLQVKSSP
+479 PQTPQVKSPS
-489 EQLKVFWAAEDAENE
+489 EQLKVFRVAEDAENE
-504 QTSAKGVLMFYTSE
+504 QTSGKGVLMFYTSE

-562 TNSTPCRVPTK
+562 TNSTPCRLPTK

-588 ESTIPS
+588 ESMSPS
-594 AVEARTH
+594 ALEAGTHMRT
-601 TRAEQAAEIKEKQ
+601 EQAAESKEKQ
-614 PGPALLVAASR
+614 PGPTLPVAASR
-625 GSHPEEL
+625 GSHPEEQ
-632 VAARKPE
+632 VAAGKPE
-639 SVETPQP
+639 SLETPQP
-646 AAENQETCGQSN
+646 AAENQETCGQSSSTSS
-658 TSSPQQSSEQSLS
+658 TSSPQQSSEQSPT
-671 LEQTPALEFHKVPL
+671 LEHTPASEFHKGPL
-685 SAGKAEQGQLR
+685 PADKAEQGQLK

-717 EGSHLRDVTEEDSAN
+717 EGSCLRDVTEGDPAN

-764 TSSISKSS
+764 TSPIPESS
-772 SSVQTD
+772 SSVQTE
-778 SHSPGPGQSP
+778 SLSSGPGQSP
-788 TLAEQKSE
+788 TLTEQKYE
-796 SRASQIT
+796 SRTPQIT
-803 QLPFFGASGMEQQDS
+803 QVPLFGASGMEQQDS
-818 LPSCPSDVVAQQ
+818 LLSCQSDAGAQQ

-838 LGALPTGSATP
+838 LDSLPTGSATP

-856 ESRSECLTPIPDWK
+856 ESRSECLTPTPDWK
-870 LHSQSEFSEIATSDG
+870 LHGQSEIATSDG
-885 LSCSKGACPDSG
+885 LSCSKRAGPESG
-897 KEKDGSYQLQ
+897 EEKDGTYQLQ
-907 REEDGLTRVPET
+907 REKDGLTRVQT
-919 HREKHEIMNTDERD
+919 QREKREIMTTDERD

-962 QDDEDAWTDNVQS
+962 HDDEDAWTDNVQS

-1005 QEIHP
+1005 QEFHP
-1010 QSQRAEIGLS
+1010 QSQRAETSLS
-1020 LRPRFSRSLSLD
+1020 VRPRFSRSLSLD
-1032 SKDIVLSMWT
+1032 SKDTVLSLWT

-1047 IDATDQQQ
+1047 IDASDQHQ
-1055 PCTDILH
+1055 PCGDILH

-1076 STLGK
+1076 SILGK
-1081 AMQDENSRSPPEEPS
+1081 VMQDENSPSPPEEPS
-1096 KPEYLFIREK
+1096 KPEYPLITEK
-1106 APDEKAR
+1106 APSEKTG
-1113 PSRVPLLKT
+1113 PSRVPLSEA
-1122 EGKKVRVS
+1122 EGKKVHVS

-1141 SLPYQNSPGSSSQT
+1141 SLPYQNSPGNSSQT
-1155 KNTKEELPISQDT
+1155 KNTKEELSISQDT
-1168 ALRGETVTKALCSA
+1168 ALGGETVTKALCSA
-1182 AESQL
+1182 IDSQL
-1187 SNKVEE
+1187 SEE

-1205 NLDSLLPAPD
+1205 TLDSFLPAPD

-1230 LLYGQK
+1230 FLYGQK

-1241 DSVPSLL
+1241 DSVPSLP
-1248 TQCPGA
+1248 THCPA
-1254 SRGVPWGSCF
+1254 ATRGVPWGSRF
-1264 NAPVDLDLDYLAVAH
+1264 NAPVDLDLDYLAVGH

-1324 LQAQNAAPATEKK
+1324 LQAQNAAPAAEKK
-1337 EAEVKQAIRQAPQVA
+1337 ESEAKQAIRQAPRVA
-1352 WSHLEAPMSPLTERK
+1352 WSHLEAPKSPLTEKK
-1367 AKAEKENSDPAQKD
+1367 AKGEKENSDPAQKD
-1381 LACPWH
+1381 SACPWH

-1394 EPSQSSHHPA
+1394 ESSQSSHHPP
-1404 LDAPVLRQKR
+1404 LDGPVLRRKR

-1420 AGDNAQSSKIE
+1420 AGDNPQSSKIE
-1431 RPSGFFKPSYRSRPG
+1431 RPSGFSKPSYRSRPG

-1465 SSADSRVLLSPIR
+1465 SSADCRVLLSPIR
-1478 SPTQTTSLSP
+1478 SPTQPTSLSP
-1488 ICGDLSDPAQT
+1488 ICGDLSDPART

>member
-1 ALKLVVHFPYP
+1 MKNKGAKQKLKRKGAASAFGCDLTEYLESSGQDVPYVLKS
-12 CSSQGAVGAQNPP
+12 C
-25 VCFGAEEGIHI
+25 AEFIETHGIVDGI
-36 HVEITFLTQKKL
+36 YRLSGVTSNIQKL
-48 RESPAV
+48 RQEFVSDQCPDLTREV
-54 PCLSNG
+54 YLQDIHCVG
-60 SPKPSCLDVPH
+60 SLCKLYFRE
-71 LSVFPDGCC
+71 L
-80 SLQLFGYLIRLKE
+80 
-93 DCETLGHCLS
+93 
-103 VRNNNVLEETPNEL
+103 PNPL
-117 LTAPWL
+117 LTYEL
-123 PSPHAQRG
+123 Y
-131 KWSDHPDGINKAIMK
+131 KK
-146 LSAGCFR
+146 F
-153 SKSILVFSTTSF
+153 T
-165 KSACMTEF
+165 
-173 ASYVKEAVSRFPED
+173 EAVSRFPED
-187 EQLARIQNAI
+187 EQLERIQNVI

-209 YLMKHL
+209 YLIKHL

-279 NSRKAS
+279 NNRKAS
-285 SAESIESASVVKSL
+285 SAENIESASVVKSL

-315 AQAQSLSAS
+315 AQARSLSAS

-340 PVIGSFFHTVVDLPD
+340 PVIGSLFHTVVDLPD

-379 SKSKLNRNGSVFVRA
+379 SKSKLSRNGSVFVRA
-394 QKLSEKATIRPAKSM
+394 QKLSEKTTIRPAKSM

-423 SRFKRSVTTGGFFVP
+423 SRFKRSVTTGGFFIP
-438 IKIQT
+438 TKIRT
-443 GGTGSSYDLSKENE
+443 GGPGSSYDLSKENE

-471 EPSGEKGL
+471 ELGGEKGL
-479 PRTLQVKSSP
+479 PRTPQMKSPP
-489 EQLKVFWAAEDAENE
+489 EQLKVFRVTEDAENE
-504 QTSAKGVLMFYTSE
+504 QTSSKGVLMFYTSE

-562 TNSTPCRVPTK
+562 ANSTPCRVPTK

-588 ESTIPS
+588 ESTSPS
-594 AVEARTH
+594 ALESGTH
-601 TRAEQAAEIKEKQ
+601 TRTEQAAERKEKQ
-614 PGPALLVAASR
+614 PGPVLPVAASK

-632 VAARKPE
+632 VAAGKPE
-639 SVETPQP
+639 SLEAPQP
-646 AAENQETCGQSN
+646 AAENQETCGQSSCTSS
-658 TSSPQQSSEQSLS
+658 TSSPQQSSEQSPT
-671 LEQTPALEFHKVPL
+671 LEQTPASELPKGPL
-685 SAGKAEQGQLR
+685 PAGKAEQGQLK

-717 EGSHLRDVTEEDSAN
+717 EGSRPRDVTEEDPAN

-750 PEEELLLLPAAVPK
+750 PEEELLLLPAAAPK
-764 TSSISKSS
+764 TSPISESS
-772 SSVQTD
+772 SSVQTN
-778 SHSPGPGQSP
+778 SLSSGPGQSQ

-796 SRASQIT
+796 SKASQVT
-803 QLPFFGASGMEQQDS
+803 QVPLYGASGMEQQDS
-818 LPSCPSDVVAQQ
+818 LPICQSDAVAQQ

-838 LGALPTGSATP
+838 LGTLPTGSATP
-849 KNHQSMV
+849 ENHQSIV
-856 ESRSECLTPIPDWK
+856 ESRSECLTPTLDWK

-885 LSCSKGACPDSG
+885 LSYSKGACPESG
-897 KEKDGSYQLQ
+897 KEKDGTYELQ
-907 REEDGLTRVPET
+907 REKDGLTTVQT
-919 HREKHEIMNTDERD
+919 QREKHEIMTTDERD

-947 VKEGNAVSR
+947 VKEGNTVSR
-956 TQDAAD
+956 TQDAAE

-1005 QEIHP
+1005 QEFHP
-1010 QSQRAEIGLS
+1010 QSQRAETGLS

-1032 SKDIVLSMWT
+1032 SKDTVLSLWA
-1042 TPFSF
+1042 TPFSL
-1047 IDATDQQQ
+1047 IDAADQQQ
-1055 PCTDILH
+1055 PCSDILD

-1076 STLGK
+1076 SSLGK
-1081 AMQDENSRSPPEEPS
+1081 AMKDENGPSPPEEPS
-1096 KPEYLFIREK
+1096 KPEYPLTREK
-1106 APDEKAR
+1106 APGEKAG
-1113 PSRVPLLKT
+1113 PSRVPLLET
-1122 EGKKVRVS
+1122 EGKKVHMS

-1141 SLPYQNSPGSSSQT
+1141 SLPYQNSPGSSLQT
-1155 KNTKEELPISQDT
+1155 KDTKEELSIAQDA
-1168 ALRGETVTKALCSA
+1168 ALGGETVTKALCPA

-1187 SNKVEE
+1187 SNKGEE

-1215 FFTFESLSMPSAPGN
+1215 FFTFESLSMPSAHGN

-1241 DSVPSLL
+1241 DSVPSLP
-1248 TQCPGA
+1248 THCPAAG
-1254 SRGVPWGSCF
+1254 RGVPWGSRF

-1324 LQAQNAAPATEKK
+1324 LQAQNAVPATEKK
-1337 EAEVKQAIRQAPQVA
+1337 EAEAKQATRQAPRVA
-1352 WSHLEAPMSPLTERK
+1352 WSHLEAPKSPPTEKK

-1381 LACPWH
+1381 SACPWH
-1387 GSLGSPL
+1387 GSLGSPP

-1404 LDAPVLRQKR
+1404 LDAPVLRRKR

-1420 AGDNAQSSKIE
+1420 TGDNPQSSKIE
-1431 RPSGFFKPSYRSRPG
+1431 RPSGFSKPSYRSRPG

-1458 PIMDHPT
+1458 PIMDHP
-1465 SSADSRVLLSPIR
+1465 SCSADSRVMLSPIR
-1478 SPTQTTSLSP
+1478 SPTLTTSLSP
-1488 ICGDLSDPAQT
+1488 ICGDLSEPART
-1499 TPEGVTLRNKM
+1499 TPEGVTLRSKM

-1534 ILDGRSGRQI
+1534 ILDGRSARQI

>member
-1 ALKLVVHFPYP
+1 MKNKGAKQKLKRKGAASAFGCDLTEYLESSGQDVPYVLKS
-12 CSSQGAVGAQNPP
+12 C
-25 VCFGAEEGIHI
+25 AEFIETHGIVDGI
-36 HVEITFLTQKKL
+36 YRLSGVTSNIQKL
-48 RESPAV
+48 RQEFVSDQCPDLTREV
-54 PCLSNG
+54 YLQDIHCVG
-60 SPKPSCLDVPH
+60 SLCKLYFRE
-71 LSVFPDGCC
+71 L
-80 SLQLFGYLIRLKE
+80 
-93 DCETLGHCLS
+93 
-103 VRNNNVLEETPNEL
+103 PNPL
-117 LTAPWL
+117 LTYEL
-123 PSPHAQRG
+123 Y
-131 KWSDHPDGINKAIMK
+131 KK
-146 LSAGCFR
+146 F
-153 SKSILVFSTTSF
+153 T
-165 KSACMTEF
+165 
-173 ASYVKEAVSRFPED
+173 EAVSRFPKD

-285 SAESIESASVVKSL
+285 SAENIESSSVVKSL

-315 AQAQSLSAS
+315 AQARSLSAS

-379 SKSKLNRNGSVFVRA
+379 SKSKLSRNGSVFVRA

-438 IKIQT
+438 IKIRT

-471 EPSGEKGL
+471 EPSGEKDL
-479 PRTLQVKSSP
+479 PWTPQVKSSP
-489 EQLKVFWAAEDAENE
+489 EQLKVFRVAEDAENE

-588 ESTIPS
+588 ESTSPS
-594 AVEARTH
+594 ALEARTH
-601 TRAEQAAEIKEKQ
+601 TRAEQAAESKEKQ
-614 PGPALLVAASR
+614 LGPALLVAASR

-632 VAARKPE
+632 VAARKLE
-639 SVETPQP
+639 SLETPQP
-646 AAENQETCGQSN
+646 AAENQETCGQSSCTSG
-658 TSSPQQSSEQSLS
+658 TSSPQQSSEQSLT
-671 LEQTPALEFHKVPL
+671 LEQTPALEFHKGPL
-685 SAGKAEQGQLR
+685 PAGKAEQGQLR
-696 MKDVSSEGSCDQQEI
+696 MKDVSSEGGCDQQEI
-711 EMAKTE
+711 EVAKTE
-717 EGSHLRDVTEEDSAN
+717 EGPHLRAVTEEDSAN

-750 PEEELLLLPAAVPK
+750 PEEELLLLPAAVPM
-764 TSSISKSS
+764 TSSISESS

-778 SHSPGPGQSP
+778 SLSSGPGQSP

-838 LGALPTGSATP
+838 LGTLPTGSATP
-849 KNHQSMV
+849 KNHRSMV
-856 ESRSECLTPIPDWK
+856 ESRSECLTPTPDWK

-919 HREKHEIMNTDERD
+919 HREKHEIMNTDEKD

-975 LELVEPW
+975 LELLEPW

-1081 AMQDENSRSPPEEPS
+1081 AMQDENGRSPPEEPS
-1096 KPEYLFIREK
+1096 KPEYPFIREK
-1106 APDEKAR
+1106 APDEKAG
-1113 PSRVPLLKT
+1113 PSRVPLSKT
-1122 EGKKVRVS
+1122 EGKKVLVS
-1130 KENPWSPKLEL
+1130 KENHWSPKLGL

-1187 SNKVEE
+1187 GNKGEE

-1205 NLDSLLPAPD
+1205 NLDSLLPALD

-1248 TQCPGA
+1248 TQCPAA

-1264 NAPVDLDLDYLAVAH
+1264 NAPVDLDLDYLSVAH
-1279 ATTGRRNSAPVSVSA
+1279 ATTGRRNSAPVSVSS

-1337 EAEVKQAIRQAPQVA
+1337 EAEGKQAIRQAPQVA
-1352 WSHLEAPMSPLTERK
+1352 WSHLEAPLSPLTERK

-1381 LACPWH
+1381 SACPWH
-1387 GSLGSPL
+1387 GSLGSTL

-1404 LDAPVLRQKR
+1404 LDAPVLCRKR
-1414 TSGGET
+1414 TSAGET
-1420 AGDNAQSSKIE
+1420 AGDNPQSSKIE

-1534 ILDGRSGRQI
+1534 ILDGQSGRQI

>member
-1 ALKLVVHFPYP
+1 RQEFVSDQCPDLTREVYLQDIHCVGSLCKLYFRELP
-12 CSSQGAVGAQNPP
+12 NP
-25 VCFGAEEGIHI
+25 
-36 HVEITFLTQKKL
+36 
-48 RESPAV
+48 
-54 PCLSNG
+54 
-60 SPKPSCLDVPH
+60 
-71 LSVFPDGCC
+71 
-80 SLQLFGYLIRLKE
+80 
-93 DCETLGHCLS
+93 
-103 VRNNNVLEETPNEL
+103 L
-117 LTAPWL
+117 LTYEL
-123 PSPHAQRG
+123 Y
-131 KWSDHPDGINKAIMK
+131 KK
-146 LSAGCFR
+146 F
-153 SKSILVFSTTSF
+153 T
-165 KSACMTEF
+165 
-173 ASYVKEAVSRFPED
+173 EAVSRFPED
-187 EQLARIQNAI
+187 EQLARIQNVI

-209 YLMKHL
+209 YLIKHL

-272 HVDQIFN
+272 HVDQIFSN
-279 NSRKAS
+279 NRKAS
-285 SAESIESASVVKSL
+285 SAENFESASVVKSL

-315 AQAQSLSAS
+315 AQARSLSAS

-340 PVIGSFFHTVVDLPD
+340 PVTGSLFHTVVDLPD

-379 SKSKLNRNGSVFVRA
+379 SKSKLSRNGSVFVRA

-414 LPVEGEDDK
+414 LPVEGEDEK
-423 SRFKRSVTTGGFFVP
+423 SRFKRTVTTGGFFVP
-438 IKIQT
+438 VMKIRT

-471 EPSGEKGL
+471 ELSVEKGP
-479 PRTLQVKSSP
+479 PRTPQAKSPP
-489 EQLKVFWAAEDAENE
+489 EQLKVFRAAEDAENE
-504 QTSAKGVLMFYTSE
+504 QTSFKGGRMFYTSE
-518 TATKSG
+518 TAAKSG
-524 FPSSLF
+524 FP
-530 PLEASPHHQRKAL
+530 HQRKAL

-573 EKHSLSSLEE
+573 EKLSLSSLEE

-588 ESTIPS
+588 AESTSPTPL
-594 AVEARTH
+594 EAGTH
-601 TRAEQAAEIKEKQ
+601 TRTEQALEQKEKQ
-614 PGPALLVAASR
+614 PGLTLPAAASK
-625 GSHPEEL
+625 GKSSHPEEL

-639 SVETPQP
+639 SLETPQP
-646 AAENQETCGQSN
+646 AAENQETLCGQGSCTN
-658 TSSPQQSSEQSLS
+658 SSSSPQQSSEQSPT
-671 LEQTPALEFHKVPL
+671 LEKVLASEVCTGPLPADQ
-685 SAGKAEQGQLR
+685 AEQGQLKA
-696 MKDVSSEGSCDQQEI
+696 KDISSEGSCGQQKI
-711 EMAKTE
+711 ETAKTE
-717 EGSHLRDVTEEDSAN
+717 EQSLLRVVTKEDPAN

-750 PEEELLLLPAAVPK
+750 SEEELLLLPAAVPK
-764 TSSISKSS
+764 MSLISESS

-778 SHSPGPGQSP
+778 SFSSGPGESS
-788 TLAEQKSE
+788 TLSEQKCA
-796 SRASQIT
+796 SRTPQTTT
-803 QLPFFGASGMEQQDS
+803 QVPLFGATSMEQQDG
-818 LPSCPSDVVAQQ
+818 LHNCQSDVAAQQ
-830 SGASALPK
+830 SCTSALPK
-838 LGALPTGSATP
+838 PGTLLAGAATP
-849 KNHQSMV
+849 KNHHPVV
-856 ESRSECLTPIPDWK
+856 EDSKSECLTPPLDWK
-870 LHSQSEFSEIATSDG
+870 LQGQPEFNEVASSDEF
-885 LSCSKGACPDSG
+885 SCSKRACPESGRGKDSTCQLQ
-897 KEKDGSYQLQ
+897 KEK
-907 REEDGLTRVPET
+907 DGLTRVQTQMEQPEMT
-919 HREKHEIMNTDERD
+919 ADKRN

-947 VKEGNAVSR
+947 LKEGNAVSR
-956 TQDAAD
+956 THDAGD
-962 QDDEDAWTDNVQS
+962 QDDEDTWTDNVQS

-997 KDIQEKMT
+997 KDIQEKI
-1005 QEIHP
+1005 QEFQP
-1010 QSQRAEIGLS
+1010 QSQKAETSLS

-1032 SKDIVLSMWT
+1032 SKDTVMSLWT
-1042 TPFSF
+1042 IPFSF

-1055 PCTDILH
+1055 PCSDILPL
-1062 SVTCELSKTQPMSP
+1062 TCELPKTQPIS
-1076 STLGK
+1076 SSSLSK
-1081 AMQDENSRSPPEEPS
+1081 AKQDNGRSLPEEPS
-1096 KPEYLFIREK
+1096 KPEEQRYPLSREG
-1106 APDEKAR
+1106 APAEKER
-1113 PSRVPLLKT
+1113 PSRIPVSEP
-1122 EGKKVRVS
+1122 EEKKVDVI
-1130 KENPWSPKLEL
+1130 KENPWNSKLEL
-1141 SLPYQNSPGSSSQT
+1141 SLPYQNSPGSSSQV
-1155 KNTKEELPISQDT
+1155 KNTKEKLPMSQDT
-1168 ALRGETVTKALCSA
+1168 ALGGDTVTKALCSVT
-1182 AESQL
+1182 ELQL
-1187 SNKVEE
+1187 STKGEE
-1193 TPRKVKTRPSSL
+1193 TLRKVKTRPSSL
-1205 NLDSLLPAPD
+1205 NFDSLLPAPD

-1230 LLYGQK
+1230 LQK

-1241 DSVPSLL
+1241 DSVPSLP
-1248 TQCPGA
+1248 TSCPAAGK
-1254 SRGVPWGSCF
+1254 SVPWGSQF
-1264 NAPVDLDLDYLAVAH
+1264 NAHLDLDLDYLAVAH

-1324 LQAQNAAPATEKK
+1324 LQAQNAALLSEKK
-1337 EAEVKQAIRQAPQVA
+1337 EAEAKQSIRQTQRVA
-1352 WSHLEAPMSPLTERK
+1352 WSHLDAPKSPLTEKK

-1381 LACPWH
+1381 SACPWH
-1387 GSLGSPL
+1387 SSLGSPL
-1394 EPSQSSHHPA
+1394 EPSQSSHYPA
-1404 LDAPVLRQKR
+1404 LDAPVLRRKR
-1414 TSGGET
+1414 TSEGET
-1420 AGDNAQSSKIE
+1420 AGDNPQSSKME
-1431 RPSGFFKPSYRSRPG
+1431 RPSGFSKPSYRSRPG

-1458 PIMDHPT
+1458 PIMDHPS

-1478 SPTQTTSLSP
+1478 SPTQATSSSP
-1488 ICGDLSDPAQT
+1488 ICGDLSETLRT

>member
-1 ALKLVVHFPYP
+1 MKNKGAKQKLKRKGAASAFGCDLTEYLESSGQDVPYVLKS
-12 CSSQGAVGAQNPP
+12 C
-25 VCFGAEEGIHI
+25 AEFIETHGIVDGI
-36 HVEITFLTQKKL
+36 YRLSGVTSNIQKL
-48 RESPAV
+48 RQEFVSDQCPDLTREV
-54 PCLSNG
+54 YLQDIHCVG
-60 SPKPSCLDVPH
+60 SLCKLYFRE
-71 LSVFPDGCC
+71 L
-80 SLQLFGYLIRLKE
+80 
-93 DCETLGHCLS
+93 
-103 VRNNNVLEETPNEL
+103 PNPL
-117 LTAPWL
+117 LTYEL
-123 PSPHAQRG
+123 Y
-131 KWSDHPDGINKAIMK
+131 KK
-146 LSAGCFR
+146 F
-153 SKSILVFSTTSF
+153 T
-165 KSACMTEF
+165 
-173 ASYVKEAVSRFPED
+173 EAVSRFPED
-187 EQLARIQNAI
+187 EQLARIQNVI

-209 YLMKHL
+209 YLIKHL

-279 NSRKAS
+279 NNRKAS
-285 SAESIESASVVKSL
+285 CAENIESASVVKSL

-315 AQAQSLSAS
+315 AQARSLSAS

-340 PVIGSFFHTVVDLPD
+340 PVTGSLFHTVVDLPD

-379 SKSKLNRNGSVFVRA
+379 SKSKLSRNGSVFVRA

-414 LPVEGEDDK
+414 LPVEGEDEK
-423 SRFKRSVTTGGFFVP
+423 SRFKRTVTTGGFFVP
-438 IKIQT
+438 VMKIRT

-471 EPSGEKGL
+471 ELSGEKGP
-479 PRTLQVKSSP
+479 PRTPQAKSPP
-489 EQLKVFWAAEDAENE
+489 EQLKVFRAAEDAENE
-504 QTSAKGVLMFYTSE
+504 QTCPKGGRMFYTSE
-518 TATKSG
+518 TAAKSG

-530 PLEASPHHQRKAL
+530 PLEASPRHQRKAL

-562 TNSTPCRVPTK
+562 TNSTPCRVPAK
-573 EKHSLSSLEE
+573 EKLSLSSLEE

-588 ESTIPS
+588 AESTSPS
-594 AVEARTH
+594 ALEAGTH
-601 TRAEQAAEIKEKQ
+601 TRTEQAPERKEKQ
-614 PGPALLVAASR
+614 PGPTLPASASR
-625 GSHPEEL
+625 GSHSEEL

-639 SVETPQP
+639 SLETPQP
-646 AAENQETCGQSN
+646 AAENQETLCGQSSC
-658 TSSPQQSSEQSLS
+658 TSSTSNPRQASEQSPT
-671 LEQTPALEFHKVPL
+671 LEQAPASEVHTGLLP
-685 SAGKAEQGQLR
+685 ADKAEQGQLK
-696 MKDVSSEGSCDQQEI
+696 MKDVSSEDSCGQQEI
-711 EMAKTE
+711 ETAKTA
-717 EGSHLRDVTEEDSAN
+717 EGSHLKDVTEEDPAN

-750 PEEELLLLPAAVPK
+750 PEEELLLLPATVPK
-764 TSSISKSS
+764 TGLISESS

-778 SHSPGPGQSP
+778 SSSAGPGQSP
-788 TLAEQKSE
+788 TLSEQKSA
-796 SRASQIT
+796 SRTPEIT
-803 QLPFFGASGMEQQDS
+803 TQVPLFGATSMEQQDS
-818 LPSCPSDVVAQQ
+818 LHKCESDVVAQQ
-830 SGASALPK
+830 SCASALPK
-838 LGALPTGSATP
+838 LDTLPTGKAAP
-849 KNHQSMV
+849 KNHHPV
-856 ESRSECLTPIPDWK
+856 VDSRSECLTPPLDWE
-870 LHSQSEFSEIATSDG
+870 LHSQSEFNEVAPSNVF
-885 LSCSKGACPDSG
+885 SCSKGACPELG
-897 KEKDGSYQLQ
+897 REKDSTCQLQ
-907 REEDGLTRVPET
+907 GQKDGLTRVHT
-919 HREKHEIMNTDERD
+919 QREKPEIMTADERD
-933 TFSSKALSGAGIQE
+933 TSSSKALSGAGIQE
-947 VKEGNAVSR
+947 LKEGNAVSR
-956 TQDAAD
+956 THDAGD
-962 QDDEDAWTDNVQS
+962 QDDEDTWTDNVQS

-997 KDIQEKMT
+997 KDIQEKMI
-1005 QEIHP
+1005 QEFQP
-1010 QSQRAEIGLS
+1010 QSQRAETGLS

-1032 SKDIVLSMWT
+1032 SKDTVMSLWT
-1042 TPFSF
+1042 IPFSF
-1047 IDATDQQQ
+1047 IDATDQQTL
-1055 PCTDILH
+1055 CSDILP
-1062 SVTCELSKTQPMSP
+1062 VTCELPKKQPISP
-1076 STLGK
+1076 SSLGK
-1081 AMQDENSRSPPEEPS
+1081 AKQDENVTNPPEEPS
-1096 KPEYLFIREK
+1096 KPEELRYPLSRKEAPAEK
-1106 APDEKAR
+1106 EG
-1113 PSRVPLLKT
+1113 PSRIPLS
-1122 EGKKVRVS
+1122 EPEEKKLDAS
-1130 KENPWSPKLEL
+1130 KENPWSSKLEL
-1141 SLPYQNSPGSSSQT
+1141 SLQYQNRPDSSSQVN
-1155 KNTKEELPISQDT
+1155 NTKEELSVSQDT
-1168 ALRGETVTKALCSA
+1168 ALGGETVPKALCSA
-1182 AESQL
+1182 TESQL
-1187 SNKVEE
+1187 CNKGEE

-1205 NLDSLLPAPD
+1205 NLDSLLPTSD

-1230 LLYGQK
+1230 LLCGQK

-1241 DSVPSLL
+1241 DSVPSLP
-1248 TQCPGA
+1248 TTCPAA
-1254 SRGVPWGSCF
+1254 SKGVPWGSHF
-1264 NAPVDLDLDYLAVAH
+1264 NAHVDLDLDYLAVAH

-1324 LQAQNAAPATEKK
+1324 LQAQNTTPPAEKK
-1337 EAEVKQAIRQAPQVA
+1337 EAEAKQAIRQNQRVA
-1352 WSHLEAPMSPLTERK
+1352 WSHLEAPKSPLTEKK

-1381 LACPWH
+1381 SACPWH
-1387 GSLGSPL
+1387 SSLGSPL
-1394 EPSQSSHHPA
+1394 EPSQSSHYPA
-1404 LDAPVLRQKR
+1404 LDAPVLRRKR
-1414 TSGGET
+1414 TSEGET
-1420 AGDNAQSSKIE
+1420 AGDNPQSSKME
-1431 RPSGFFKPSYRSRPG
+1431 RPSGFSKPSYRSRPG

-1458 PIMDHPT
+1458 PIMDHPS

-1478 SPTQTTSLSP
+1478 SPTQTTSSSP
-1488 ICGDLSDPAQT
+1488 ICGDLSETSWT

>member
-1 ALKLVVHFPYP
+1 MKNKGAKQKLKRKGAASAFGCDLTEHLESSGQDVPYVLKS
-12 CSSQGAVGAQNPP
+12 C
-25 VCFGAEEGIHI
+25 AEFIETHGIVDGI
-36 HVEITFLTQKKL
+36 YRLSGVTSNIQKL
-48 RESPAV
+48 RQEFVSDQCPDLTREV
-54 PCLSNG
+54 YLQDIHCVG
-60 SPKPSCLDVPH
+60 SLCKLYFRE
-71 LSVFPDGCC
+71 L
-80 SLQLFGYLIRLKE
+80 
-93 DCETLGHCLS
+93 
-103 VRNNNVLEETPNEL
+103 PNPL
-117 LTAPWL
+117 LTYEL
-123 PSPHAQRG
+123 Y
-131 KWSDHPDGINKAIMK
+131 KK
-146 LSAGCFR
+146 F
-153 SKSILVFSTTSF
+153 T
-165 KSACMTEF
+165 
-173 ASYVKEAVSRFPED
+173 EAVSRFPED
-187 EQLARIQNAI
+187 EQLARIQNVI

-209 YLMKHL
+209 YLIKHL

-272 HVDQIFN
+272 HVDQIFSN
-279 NSRKAS
+279 NRKAS
-285 SAESIESASVVKSL
+285 SAESIEYAPVVKNL

-315 AQAQSLSAS
+315 AQARSLSAS

-340 PVIGSFFHTVVDLPD
+340 PVTGSFFHTVVDLPD

-379 SKSKLNRNGSVFVRA
+379 SKSKLSRNGSVFVRA

-414 LPVEGEDDK
+414 LPVEGEDEK
-423 SRFKRSVTTGGFFVP
+423 SRFKRTVTTGGFFVP
-438 IKIQT
+438 VMKMRT

-471 EPSGEKGL
+471 ELSGEKA
-479 PRTLQVKSSP
+479 PCRISQAKCPP
-489 EQLKVFWAAEDAENE
+489 EQLKVFRAAEDAEND
-504 QTSAKGVLMFYTSE
+504 QTSPKGGRMFYTSE

-530 PLEASPHHQRKAL
+530 PLEASPRHQRKAL

-562 TNSTPCRVPTK
+562 TNSTPCRVPARDK
-573 EKHSLSSLEE
+573 PSLSSLEE
-583 LSSLV
+583 LSCLV
-588 ESTIPS
+588 PESSSPT
-594 AVEARTH
+594 ALEAGGH
-601 TRAEQAAEIKEKQ
+601 MKMEQASERKEKP
-614 PGPALLVAASR
+614 PGPLLPMVASR

-632 VAARKPE
+632 LAARRPE
-639 SVETPQP
+639 TLETAQP
-646 AAENQETCGQSN
+646 AAENREMLRGQSSS
-658 TSSPQQSSEQSLS
+658 TSSSSSLRQSSEHSPTV
-671 LEQTPALEFHKVPL
+671 EQTPAPEGHTGPL
-685 SAGKAEQGQLR
+685 LADKAEQGQLE
-696 MKDVSSEGSCDQQEI
+696 MKAISPDGSCGQQEI
-711 EMAKTE
+711 QKAKPE
-717 EGSHLRDVTEEDSAN
+717 EGSRLRDAAEEDSTN

-740 EIQQELKIIE
+740 EIQHELKIIE

-764 TSSISKSS
+764 TVPISESS
-772 SSVQTD
+772 SSVQTNNF
-778 SHSPGPGQSP
+778 SSGSEQIP
-788 TLAEQKSE
+788 TLPEQKSA
-796 SRASQIT
+796 SRTPQTTTPVPLLCATSTERPDSHHNCQ
-803 QLPFFGASGMEQQDS
+803 PDGA
-818 LPSCPSDVVAQQ
+818 AQQ
-830 SGASALPK
+830 SCASALPK
-838 LGALPTGSATP
+838 LSALPTGTADL
-849 KNHQSMV
+849 KNHHPVVEDSM
-856 ESRSECLTPIPDWK
+856 SECVTPPLEWK
-870 LHSQSEFSEIATSDG
+870 LHNQPEVNELPPGDEFSLPKGAPSVSEKGKDSTCQLQKESDDHIRVQTQNDKPEIAAADG
-885 LSCSKGACPDSG
+885 
-897 KEKDGSYQLQ
+897 
-907 REEDGLTRVPET
+907 
-919 HREKHEIMNTDERD
+919 RD
-933 TFSSKALSGAGIQE
+933 TFSSKALNGAGIQE
-947 VKEGNAVSR
+947 LKEGNAVSR
-956 TQDAAD
+956 THDD

-997 KDIQEKMT
+997 KDIHEKMMPEF
-1005 QEIHP
+1005 QL
-1010 QSQRAEIGLS
+1010 QSQRSEAGLS

-1032 SKDIVLSMWT
+1032 SKDTVMSLWT
-1042 TPFSF
+1042 IPFSF
-1047 IDATDQQQ
+1047 IDSSEQQQ
-1055 PCTDILH
+1055 HCSDILP
-1062 SVTCELSKTQPMSP
+1062 VTCELPKTQPISP
-1076 STLGK
+1076 PSLSK
-1081 AMQDENSRSPPEEPS
+1081 AKQDENTTNLPEEP
-1096 KPEYLFIREK
+1096 P
-1106 APDEKAR
+1106 
-1113 PSRVPLLKT
+1113 KT
-1122 EGKKVRVS
+1122 EELSYPLSREETPAKQEESSRIPLSEPEEKKGDVS
-1130 KENPWSPKLEL
+1130 KENPWSSKLEL
-1141 SLPYQNSPGSSSQT
+1141 SLSYQNTPDSSLPA
-1155 KNTKEELPISQDT
+1155 KKTKEELSMSQDT
-1168 ALRGETVTKALCSA
+1168 ALGGDTVTKALCSA
-1182 AESQL
+1182 TESHL
-1187 SNKVEE
+1187 SNKDEE

-1215 FFTFESLSMPSAPGN
+1215 FFTFESLAMPLATGK
-1230 LLYGQK
+1230 LLCGQK

-1241 DSVPSLL
+1241 DSVPSLS
-1248 TQCPGA
+1248 TTCPAVGK
-1254 SRGVPWGSCF
+1254 GVPWQSPF
-1264 NAPVDLDLDYLAVAH
+1264 NTHVDLDLDYLAVAH

-1324 LQAQNAAPATEKK
+1324 LQAQNSAPPVEKK
-1337 EAEVKQAIRQAPQVA
+1337 EVESKQAGRQTQRVA
-1352 WSHLEAPMSPLTERK
+1352 WGHLEPPKSPLTEKK

-1381 LACPWH
+1381 SACPWH
-1387 GSLGSPL
+1387 SSLGSLL
-1394 EPSQSSHHPA
+1394 EPSQSSHNPSP
-1404 LDAPVLRQKR
+1404 DAPVLRRKR
-1414 TSGGET
+1414 TSEGETGGE
-1420 AGDNAQSSKIE
+1420 NPQSSKME
-1431 RPSGFFKPSYRSRPG
+1431 RPSGFSKPSYRSRPG

-1458 PIMDHPT
+1458 PIMDHPS

-1478 SPTQTTSLSP
+1478 SPTQTSSSSP
-1488 ICGDLSDPAQT
+1488 ICGDLPETSWT

>member
-1 ALKLVVHFPYP
+1 MKNKGAKPKLKRKGAASAFGCDLTEYLESSGQDVPYVLKS
-12 CSSQGAVGAQNPP
+12 C
-25 VCFGAEEGIHI
+25 AEFIETHGIVDGI
-36 HVEITFLTQKKL
+36 YRLSGVTSNIQKL
-48 RESPAV
+48 RQEFVSDQCPDLTREV
-54 PCLSNG
+54 YLQDIHCVG
-60 SPKPSCLDVPH
+60 SLCKLYFRE
-71 LSVFPDGCC
+71 L
-80 SLQLFGYLIRLKE
+80 
-93 DCETLGHCLS
+93 
-103 VRNNNVLEETPNEL
+103 PNPL
-117 LTAPWL
+117 LTYEL
-123 PSPHAQRG
+123 Y
-131 KWSDHPDGINKAIMK
+131 KK
-146 LSAGCFR
+146 F
-153 SKSILVFSTTSF
+153 T
-165 KSACMTEF
+165 
-173 ASYVKEAVSRFPED
+173 EAVSRFPED
-187 EQLARIQNAI
+187 EQLARIQNVI

-209 YLMKHL
+209 YLIKHL

-279 NSRKAS
+279 KNRKA
-285 SAESIESASVVKSL
+285 IVKSL

-315 AQAQSLSAS
+315 AQARSLSAS

-340 PVIGSFFHTVVDLPD
+340 PVIGSLFHTVVDLPD

-379 SKSKLNRNGSVFVRA
+379 SKSKLSRNGSVFVRA
-394 QKLSEKATIRPAKSM
+394 QKLSEKATVRPAKSM

-438 IKIQT
+438 TKIRT

-471 EPSGEKGL
+471 ELGGERVL
-479 PRTLQVKSSP
+479 PWTAQVKSPP
-489 EQLKVFWAAEDAENE
+489 EQLKVFRVAEDAENE

-518 TATKSG
+518 RATKSG

-562 TNSTPCRVPTK
+562 TNSTPCRVPSK

-588 ESTIPS
+588 ESMSPS
-594 AVEARTH
+594 ALEARTH
-601 TRAEQAAEIKEKQ
+601 TRAEQEGCLEKME
-614 PGPALLVAASR
+614 GYLLVSC
-625 GSHPEEL
+625 EL
-632 VAARKPE
+632 PGDGIYVF
-639 SVETPQP
+639 
-646 AAENQETCGQSN
+646 QS
-658 TSSPQQSSEQSLS
+658 
-671 LEQTPALEFHKVPL
+671 
-685 SAGKAEQGQLR
+685 
-696 MKDVSSEGSCDQQEI
+696 
-711 EMAKTE
+711 
-717 EGSHLRDVTEEDSAN
+717 EEDPPN
-732 ALLEPLWP
+732 AFLEALWP

-750 PEEELLLLPAAVPK
+750 PEEELLLLTAAVPK
-764 TSSISKSS
+764 TSSISESPPS
-772 SSVQTD
+772 AQTD
-778 SHSPGPGQSP
+778 SLSSGAGQSP
-788 TLAEQKSE
+788 ALAEQKSE
-796 SRASQIT
+796 SQPSQIT
-803 QLPFFGASGMEQQDS
+803 QVPLFGASGMEQQDS
-818 LPSCPSDVVAQQ
+818 LPSCQSDTVVQQ
-830 SGASALPK
+830 NGASALPK
-838 LGALPTGSATP
+838 LSTLPT
-849 KNHQSMV
+849 
-856 ESRSECLTPIPDWK
+856 
-870 LHSQSEFSEIATSDG
+870 
-885 LSCSKGACPDSG
+885 
-897 KEKDGSYQLQ
+897 
-907 REEDGLTRVPET
+907 EDGLTRVPET
-919 HREKHEIMNTDERD
+919 QREKHEIMTTDERD
-933 TFSSKALSGAGIQE
+933 TFSSKGLSGAGIQE
-947 VKEGNAVSR
+947 MKEGNAVSR
-956 TQDAAD
+956 TQDPAD

-1010 QSQRAEIGLS
+1010 QSQRADTCLS
-1020 LRPRFSRSLSLD
+1020 LRPRFSRSISLD
-1032 SKDIVLSMWT
+1032 SKDTVLSMWT

-1047 IDATDQQQ
+1047 IDATDHQQ
-1055 PCTDILH
+1055 PCSDILH

-1081 AMQDENSRSPPEEPS
+1081 AMQDENGLSPPEDPS
-1096 KPEYLFIREK
+1096 KPEYPLIREK
-1106 APDEKAR
+1106 APGEKAG
-1113 PSRVPLLKT
+1113 PSRVPLLET
-1122 EGKKVRVS
+1122 EGKKVS
-1130 KENPWSPKLEL
+1130 
-1141 SLPYQNSPGSSSQT
+1141 
-1155 KNTKEELPISQDT
+1155 
-1168 ALRGETVTKALCSA
+1168 
-1182 AESQL
+1182 
-1187 SNKVEE
+1187 EE

-1248 TQCPGA
+1248 THCPAG
-1254 SRGVPWGSCF
+1254 SRGVPWGSRF

-1324 LQAQNAAPATEKK
+1324 LQAQNTAPATEKK
-1337 EAEVKQAIRQAPQVA
+1337 EAEAKQAIRQAPRVA
-1352 WSHLEAPMSPLTERK
+1352 WSHLEAPKSPPTEK
-1367 AKAEKENSDPAQKD
+1367 KTKAEKENSDPAQKD
-1381 LACPWH
+1381 SICPWH

-1404 LDAPVLRQKR
+1404 LDAPVLRRKR
-1414 TSGGET
+1414 TSGGEA
-1420 AGDNAQSSKIE
+1420 AGDNPQSSKIE
-1431 RPSGFFKPSYRSRPG
+1431 RPSGFSKPSYRSRPG

-1488 ICGDLSDPAQT
+1488 ICGDLSDPART
-1499 TPEGVTLRNKM
+1499 VPEGVTLRNKM

>member
-1 ALKLVVHFPYP
+1 MKNKGAKQKLKRKGAASAFGCDLTEYLESSGQDVPYVLKS
-12 CSSQGAVGAQNPP
+12 C
-25 VCFGAEEGIHI
+25 AEFIETHGIVDGI
-36 HVEITFLTQKKL
+36 YRLSGVTSNIQKL
-48 RESPAV
+48 RQEFVSDQCPDLTREV
-54 PCLSNG
+54 YLQDIHCVG
-60 SPKPSCLDVPH
+60 SLCKLYFRE
-71 LSVFPDGCC
+71 L
-80 SLQLFGYLIRLKE
+80 
-93 DCETLGHCLS
+93 
-103 VRNNNVLEETPNEL
+103 PNPL
-117 LTAPWL
+117 LTYEL
-123 PSPHAQRG
+123 Y
-131 KWSDHPDGINKAIMK
+131 KK
-146 LSAGCFR
+146 F
-153 SKSILVFSTTSF
+153 T
-165 KSACMTEF
+165 
-173 ASYVKEAVSRFPED
+173 EAVSRFPED
-187 EQLARIQNAI
+187 EQLARIQNVI

-209 YLMKHL
+209 YLIKHL

-279 NSRKAS
+279 NNRKAS
-285 SAESIESASVVKSL
+285 SAENIESASVVKSL

-315 AQAQSLSAS
+315 AQARSLSAS

-340 PVIGSFFHTVVDLPD
+340 PVTGSLFHTVVDLPD

-379 SKSKLNRNGSVFVRA
+379 SKSKLSRNGSVFVRA

-414 LPVEGEDDK
+414 LPVEGET
-423 SRFKRSVTTGGFFVP
+423 RFKRAVTTGGFFVP
-438 IKIQT
+438 VMKIRT

-462 SAMGAKGSS
+462 SAMGARGST
-471 EPSGEKGL
+471 ELSGEKGP
-479 PRTLQVKSSP
+479 PRTPQAKSPP
-489 EQLKVFWAAEDAENE
+489 EQLKVFRASEDAESE
-504 QTSAKGVLMFYTSE
+504 QTSPKGGRMFYTCE

-530 PLEASPHHQRKAL
+530 PLEASPRHQRKAL

-573 EKHSLSSLEE
+573 EKLSLSSLEE

-588 ESTIPS
+588 AESTSPS
-594 AVEARTH
+594 ALEAGTH
-601 TRAEQAAEIKEKQ
+601 TR
-614 PGPALLVAASR
+614 
-625 GSHPEEL
+625 
-632 VAARKPE
+632 
-639 SVETPQP
+639 T
-646 AAENQETCGQSN
+646 
-658 TSSPQQSSEQSLS
+658 EQSCLRKMEGYW
-671 LEQTPALEFHKVPL
+671 LVRCEL
-685 SAGKAEQGQLR
+685 SAHGI
-696 MKDVSSEGSCDQQEI
+696 SSVFQ
-711 EMAKTE
+711 
-717 EGSHLRDVTEEDSAN
+717 TEEDSAN

-750 PEEELLLLPAAVPK
+750 PEEELMLLPATVPK
-764 TSSISKSS
+764 MGLTSETSSLIQTDSS
-772 SSVQTD
+772 SS
-778 SHSPGPGQSP
+778 GPGQSP
-788 TLAEQKSE
+788 ALSEQKSA
-796 SRASQIT
+796 SRTPQIT
-803 QLPFFGASGMEQQDS
+803 PQVPLFGATSMEQEDS
-818 LPSCPSDVVAQQ
+818 LHRGQSDVVAQQ
-830 SGASALPK
+830 SCASALPK
-838 LGALPTGSATP
+838 LGTSPTATATP
-849 KNHQSMV
+849 KNHHTGVDSP
-856 ESRSECLTPIPDWK
+856 SECLTPPLDWK
-870 LHSQSEFSEIATSDG
+870 LCSQSEFNEVAPSDG
-885 LSCSKGACPDSG
+885 FSCSKGACPESG
-897 KEKDGSYQLQ
+897 REKDSTCQLQ
-907 REEDGLTRVPET
+907 RDKDGLTRGKT
-919 HREKHEIMNTDERD
+919 QKEKPEIMTADERD
-933 TFSSKALSGAGIQE
+933 TFCSKVLSRAGIQE
-947 VKEGNAVSR
+947 LKDGNAVSR
-956 TQDAAD
+956 THDAGD
-962 QDDEDAWTDNVQS
+962 QDDEDTWTDNVQS

-997 KDIQEKMT
+997 KDIQEKMI
-1005 QEIHP
+1005 QEFQP
-1010 QSQRAEIGLS
+1010 QSQRAETGLS

-1032 SKDIVLSMWT
+1032 SKDTVMSLWT
-1042 TPFSF
+1042 IPFSF

-1055 PCTDILH
+1055 PCSDILP
-1062 SVTCELSKTQPMSP
+1062 VTCELPKTKLTSP
-1076 STLGK
+1076 SSSSK
-1081 AMQDENSRSPPEEPS
+1081 VKQDENGTRPPEEPAKTDELRYPLS
-1096 KPEYLFIREK
+1096 REEAPAEK
-1106 APDEKAR
+1106 AA
-1113 PSRVPLLKT
+1113 PSRILVSEP
-1122 EGKKVRVS
+1122 EEKKADVS
-1130 KENPWSPKLEL
+1130 KENPWSSKVEL
-1141 SLPYQNSPGSSSQT
+1141 SLPYQNSSGSSSQA
-1155 KNTKEELPISQDT
+1155 KKIEEKLSVSQDT
-1168 ALRGETVTKALCSA
+1168 ALGGETVTKALCSA
-1182 AESQL
+1182 TEPQL
-1187 SNKVEE
+1187 SSKGEE

-1205 NLDSLLPAPD
+1205 NLDSLLPTPD

-1230 LLYGQK
+1230 LLCGQK

-1241 DSVPSLL
+1241 DSVPSLP
-1248 TQCPGA
+1248 TACPAA
-1254 SRGVPWGSCF
+1254 SKGITWGSHF
-1264 NAPVDLDLDYLAVAH
+1264 NAHVDLDLDYLAVAH

-1324 LQAQNAAPATEKK
+1324 LQAQNAAPPAEKK
-1337 EAEVKQAIRQAPQVA
+1337 EAEAKQAVRQTQRVA
-1352 WSHLEAPMSPLTERK
+1352 WSHLETPKSPLTEKK

-1381 LACPWH
+1381 SACPWH
-1387 GSLGSPL
+1387 SSLGSPM
-1394 EPSQSSHHPA
+1394 EPSQSSHYPA
-1404 LDAPVLRQKR
+1404 MDAPVLRRKR
-1414 TSGGET
+1414 TSEGET
-1420 AGDNAQSSKIE
+1420 AGDNPQSSKME
-1431 RPSGFFKPSYRSRPG
+1431 RPSGFSKPSYRSRPG

-1458 PIMDHPT
+1458 PIMDHPS

-1478 SPTQTTSLSP
+1478 SPTQTTSSSP
-1488 ICGDLSDPAQT
+1488 ICGDLSEPSRT

-1534 ILDGRSGRQI
+1534 ILDGRSVRQI

>member
-1 ALKLVVHFPYP
+1 MKNKGAKQKLKRKGAASAFGCDLTEYLESSGQDVPYVLKS
-12 CSSQGAVGAQNPP
+12 C
-25 VCFGAEEGIHI
+25 AEFIETHGIVDGI
-36 HVEITFLTQKKL
+36 YRLSGVTSNIQKL
-48 RESPAV
+48 RQEFVSDQCPDLTREV
-54 PCLSNG
+54 YLQDIHCVG
-60 SPKPSCLDVPH
+60 SLCKLYFRE
-71 LSVFPDGCC
+71 L
-80 SLQLFGYLIRLKE
+80 
-93 DCETLGHCLS
+93 
-103 VRNNNVLEETPNEL
+103 PNPL
-117 LTAPWL
+117 LTYEL
-123 PSPHAQRG
+123 Y
-131 KWSDHPDGINKAIMK
+131 KK
-146 LSAGCFR
+146 F
-153 SKSILVFSTTSF
+153 T
-165 KSACMTEF
+165 
-173 ASYVKEAVSRFPED
+173 EAVSRFPED
-187 EQLARIQNAI
+187 EQLARIQNVI

-209 YLMKHL
+209 YLIKHL

-279 NSRKAS
+279 NNRKAS
-285 SAESIESASVVKSL
+285 SAEDIESASVVKSL

-315 AQAQSLSAS
+315 AQARSLSAS

-340 PVIGSFFHTVVDLPD
+340 PVIGSLFHTVVDLPD

-379 SKSKLNRNGSVFVRA
+379 SKSKLSRNGSVFVRA

-438 IKIQT
+438 TKIRT
-443 GGTGSSYDLSKENE
+443 GGPGSSYDLSKENE

-471 EPSGEKGL
+471 ELGGEKGL
-479 PRTLQVKSSP
+479 PRTPQMKSPP
-489 EQLKVFWAAEDAENE
+489 EQLKVFRVTEDAENE

-562 TNSTPCRVPTK
+562 ANSTPCRVPTK

-588 ESTIPS
+588 ESTSPS
-594 AVEARTH
+594 ALEAGTH
-601 TRAEQAAEIKEKQ
+601 TRTEQAAERKEKQ
-614 PGPALLVAASR
+614 PGTTLLMAASR

-639 SVETPQP
+639 SLERLQP
-646 AAENQETCGQSN
+646 AAENQETCGQSSCPSS
-658 TSSPQQSSEQSLS
+658 TSSPQQSSEQSPTS
-671 LEQTPALEFHKVPL
+671 EQTPASEIHKGPL
-685 SAGKAEQGQLR
+685 PAGKAEQGQLK

-711 EMAKTE
+711 DMAKTE
-717 EGSHLRDVTEEDSAN
+717 ERSRPGDVTEEDPAN

-764 TSSISKSS
+764 TSPISESS

-778 SHSPGPGQSP
+778 SPSCGPGASP
-788 TLAEQKSE
+788 A
-796 SRASQIT
+796 
-803 QLPFFGASGMEQQDS
+803 
-818 LPSCPSDVVAQQ
+818 
-830 SGASALPK
+830 
-838 LGALPTGSATP
+838 
-849 KNHQSMV
+849 
-856 ESRSECLTPIPDWK
+856 
-870 LHSQSEFSEIATSDG
+870 
-885 LSCSKGACPDSG
+885 SG
-897 KEKDGSYQLQ
+897 KEKDGTYQLQ
-907 REEDGLTRVPET
+907 REKDGVARVQT
-919 HREKHEIMNTDERD
+919 QRKKHEIMTTDERG

-947 VKEGNAVSR
+947 VKEVSAVSR
-956 TQDAAD
+956 AQDAAD

-1005 QEIHP
+1005 QEFHP
-1010 QSQRAEIGLS
+1010 QSQRAETGLS

-1032 SKDIVLSMWT
+1032 SKDTVLSLWT
-1042 TPFSF
+1042 TPFPF

-1055 PCTDILH
+1055 PCGDILH
-1062 SVTCELSKTQPMSP
+1062 SVSCELSKTQPMSP
-1076 STLGK
+1076 SSLGK
-1081 AMQDENSRSPPEEPS
+1081 AMQDENGPSPLEEPS
-1096 KPEYLFIREK
+1096 KPKSPLIREK
-1106 APDEKAR
+1106 APGEKAG
-1113 PSRVPLLKT
+1113 PSRVPLLET
-1122 EGKKVRVS
+1122 EGKKVHVI

-1141 SLPYQNSPGSSSQT
+1141 PLPYQNSPGSSLQT
-1155 KNTKEELPISQDT
+1155 TNTKEELSISQD
-1168 ALRGETVTKALCSA
+1168 AAPGGETVTKALCSA

-1187 SNKVEE
+1187 SNKGEE

-1215 FFTFESLSMPSAPGN
+1215 FFTFESLSMPSAHGN

-1241 DSVPSLL
+1241 DSVPSLP
-1248 TQCPGA
+1248 THCPAA
-1254 SRGVPWGSCF
+1254 SRGVPWGSRF
-1264 NAPVDLDLDYLAVAH
+1264 HAPVDLDLDYLAVAH

-1324 LQAQNAAPATEKK
+1324 LQAQNAAPAAEKK
-1337 EAEVKQAIRQAPQVA
+1337 EAEAKQATRQAPRVA
-1352 WSHLEAPMSPLTERK
+1352 WSHLEAPKSPLTEKK

-1381 LACPWH
+1381 SACPWH
-1387 GSLGSPL
+1387 GSLASPL

-1404 LDAPVLRQKR
+1404 LDAPVLRRKR

-1420 AGDNAQSSKIE
+1420 AGDNPQSSKIE
-1431 RPSGFFKPSYRSRPG
+1431 RPSGFSKPSYRSRPG

-1465 SSADSRVLLSPIR
+1465 SSADSRVMLSPIR
-1478 SPTQTTSLSP
+1478 SPTQTASLSP
-1488 ICGDLSDPAQT
+1488 ICGDLSDPART

>member
-1 ALKLVVHFPYP
+1 RQEFVSDQCPDLTREVYLQDIHCVGSLCKLYFRELP
-12 CSSQGAVGAQNPP
+12 NP
-25 VCFGAEEGIHI
+25 
-36 HVEITFLTQKKL
+36 
-48 RESPAV
+48 
-54 PCLSNG
+54 
-60 SPKPSCLDVPH
+60 
-71 LSVFPDGCC
+71 
-80 SLQLFGYLIRLKE
+80 
-93 DCETLGHCLS
+93 
-103 VRNNNVLEETPNEL
+103 L
-117 LTAPWL
+117 LTYEL
-123 PSPHAQRG
+123 Y
-131 KWSDHPDGINKAIMK
+131 KK
-146 LSAGCFR
+146 F
-153 SKSILVFSTTSF
+153 T
-165 KSACMTEF
+165 
-173 ASYVKEAVSRFPED
+173 EAVSRFPED
-187 EQLARIQNAI
+187 EQLARIQNVI

-209 YLMKHL
+209 YLIKHL

-279 NSRKAS
+279 NNRKAS
-285 SAESIESASVVKSL
+285 SAENIESASVVKSL

-315 AQAQSLSAS
+315 AQARSLAAS

-340 PVIGSFFHTVVDLPD
+340 PVTGSLFHTVVDLPD

-379 SKSKLNRNGSVFVRA
+379 SKSKLSRNGSVFVRA

-414 LPVEGEDDK
+414 LPVEGEDEK
-423 SRFKRSVTTGGFFVP
+423 SRFKRAVTTGGFFVP
-438 IKIQT
+438 VMKIRT

-462 SAMGAKGSS
+462 SAMGARGST
-471 EPSGEKGL
+471 ELSGEKGP
-479 PRTLQVKSSP
+479 PRTPQAKSPP
-489 EQLKVFWAAEDAENE
+489 EQLKVFRAAEDAENE
-504 QTSAKGVLMFYTSE
+504 QTSPKGGRMFYTCE
-518 TATKSG
+518 TVAKSS

-530 PLEASPHHQRKAL
+530 PLEASPRHQRKAL

-573 EKHSLSSLEE
+573 EKLSLSSLEE

-588 ESTIPS
+588 AESTSPS
-594 AVEARTH
+594 ALEAGTHMRT
-601 TRAEQAAEIKEKQ
+601 EQALERKEKQ
-614 PGPALLVAASR
+614 PGTTLPASR
-625 GSHPEEL
+625 GKSSPPEEL

-639 SVETPQP
+639 SFETPQT
-646 AAENQETCGQSN
+646 AAENEEMLCGQSSSTSS
-658 TSSPQQSSEQSLS
+658 TSSPEQSSEQSPT
-671 LEQTPALEFHKVPL
+671 LEQTPASGVHKGLPP
-685 SAGKAEQGQLR
+685 ADKAEQGQL
-696 MKDVSSEGSCDQQEI
+696 KTKGVSSEGSCAPQI
-711 EMAKTE
+711 KTAKTE
-717 EGSHLRDVTEEDSAN
+717 EGSRFTHVTEEDPAN

-750 PEEELLLLPAAVPK
+750 PEEELLLLPATVPK
-764 TSSISKSS
+764 MGLVSESS
-772 SSVQTD
+772 SSIQAD
-778 SHSPGPGQSP
+778 SSSSGPGQGPVLS
-788 TLAEQKSE
+788 EQKSA
-796 SRASQIT
+796 SRTPQIT
-803 QLPFFGASGMEQQDS
+803 TQVPLFGTTSMEQDDS
-818 LPSCPSDVVAQQ
+818 LHTGQSDVVAQQ
-830 SGASALPK
+830 SCASALPK
-838 LGALPTGSATP
+838 LDTSPTGTTTP
-849 KNHQSMV
+849 RNHHTVVDSP
-856 ESRSECLTPIPDWK
+856 SECLTPPLDWK
-870 LHSQSEFSEIATSDG
+870 LCNQSEFNEVAPSDG
-885 LSCSKGACPDSG
+885 FACSKGACPEPG
-897 KEKDGSYQLQ
+897 REKDSTCQLQ
-907 REEDGLTRVPET
+907 REKDGLTRGKTQKEKPEIVT
-919 HREKHEIMNTDERD
+919 ADERD
-933 TFSSKALSGAGIQE
+933 TFCSKVLSRAGIQE
-947 VKEGNAVSR
+947 LKEGNPLSR
-956 TQDAAD
+956 THDAGD
-962 QDDEDAWTDNVQS
+962 QDDEDTWTDNVQS

-997 KDIQEKMT
+997 KDIQEKMI
-1005 QEIHP
+1005 QEFQP
-1010 QSQRAEIGLS
+1010 QSQRAETGLS

-1032 SKDIVLSMWT
+1032 SKDAVMSLWT
-1042 TPFSF
+1042 IPFSF

-1055 PCTDILH
+1055 PCSDILT
-1062 SVTCELSKTQPMSP
+1062 VTCELPKTQPISP
-1076 STLGK
+1076 SSLSK
-1081 AMQDENSRSPPEEPS
+1081 VKQDENGTSPPEEPAKTDELRYPLS
-1096 KPEYLFIREK
+1096 REK
-1106 APDEKAR
+1106 APAEKEA
-1113 PSRVPLLKT
+1113 PSRILLS
-1122 EGKKVRVS
+1122 EAEEKKVDVS
-1130 KENPWSPKLEL
+1130 KENPWSSKLEL
-1141 SLPYQNSPGSSSQT
+1141 SLPYQNSSGSSSQA
-1155 KNTKEELPISQDT
+1155 KNVEEKLSVSQDT
-1168 ALRGETVTKALCSA
+1168 ALGGETVTKALCSA
-1182 AESQL
+1182 PESQL
-1187 SNKVEE
+1187 SSKGEE

-1230 LLYGQK
+1230 LLCGQK

-1241 DSVPSLL
+1241 DSVPSLP
-1248 TQCPGA
+1248 TACPAA
-1254 SRGVPWGSCF
+1254 SKGITWGSHF
-1264 NAPVDLDLDYLAVAH
+1264 NAHVDLDLDYLAVAH

-1324 LQAQNAAPATEKK
+1324 LQAQNAAPPAEKK
-1337 EAEVKQAIRQAPQVA
+1337 EAEAKQAVRQTQRVA
-1352 WSHLEAPMSPLTERK
+1352 WSHLETPKSPLTEKK
-1367 AKAEKENSDPAQKD
+1367 AKVEKENSDPAQKD
-1381 LACPWH
+1381 SACPWH
-1387 GSLGSPL
+1387 SSLGSPM
-1394 EPSQSSHHPA
+1394 EPSQSSHYPA
-1404 LDAPVLRQKR
+1404 MDAPVLRRKR
-1414 TSGGET
+1414 TSEGET
-1420 AGDNAQSSKIE
+1420 VGDTPQSSKME
-1431 RPSGFFKPSYRSRPG
+1431 RPSGFSKPSYRSRPG

-1458 PIMDHPT
+1458 PIMDHPS

-1478 SPTQTTSLSP
+1478 SPTQTTSSSP
-1488 ICGDLSDPAQT
+1488 ICGDLSEPSRT

>member
-1 ALKLVVHFPYP
+1 MLEEQPPRPTAFLGFPYVLKS
-12 CSSQGAVGAQNPP
+12 C
-25 VCFGAEEGIHI
+25 AEFIETHGIVDGI
-36 HVEITFLTQKKL
+36 YRLSGVTSNIQKL
-48 RESPAV
+48 RQEFVSDQCPDLTREV
-54 PCLSNG
+54 YLQDIHCVG
-60 SPKPSCLDVPH
+60 SLCKLYFRELPNPLLTYELYKKFTSIARVYCFLV
-71 LSVFPDGCC
+71 
-80 SLQLFGYLIRLKE
+80 SLQ
-93 DCETLGHCLS
+93 
-103 VRNNNVLEETPNEL
+103 
-117 LTAPWL
+117 
-123 PSPHAQRG
+123 
-131 KWSDHPDGINKAIMK
+131 
-146 LSAGCFR
+146 
-153 SKSILVFSTTSF
+153 
-165 KSACMTEF
+165 
-173 ASYVKEAVSRFPED
+173 EAVSRFPED
-187 EQLARIQNAI
+187 EQLARIQNVI

-209 YLMKHL
+209 YLIKHL

-279 NSRKAS
+279 NNRKAS
-285 SAESIESASVVKSL
+285 SAEDIESASVVKSL

-315 AQAQSLSAS
+315 AQARSLSAS

-340 PVIGSFFHTVVDLPD
+340 PVIGSLFHTVVDLPD

-379 SKSKLNRNGSVFVRA
+379 SKSKLSRNGSVFVRA

-438 IKIQT
+438 TKIRT
-443 GGTGSSYDLSKENE
+443 GGPGSSYDLSKENE

-471 EPSGEKGL
+471 ELGGEKGL
-479 PRTLQVKSSP
+479 PRTPQMKSPP
-489 EQLKVFWAAEDAENE
+489 EQLKVFRVTEDAENE

-562 TNSTPCRVPTK
+562 ANSTPCRVPTK

-588 ESTIPS
+588 ESTSPS
-594 AVEARTH
+594 ALEAGTH
-601 TRAEQAAEIKEKQ
+601 TRTEQAAECKEKQ
-614 PGPALLVAASR
+614 PGTTLLMAASR

-639 SVETPQP
+639 SLERLQP
-646 AAENQETCGQSN
+646 AAENQETCGQSSCPSS
-658 TSSPQQSSEQSLS
+658 TSSPQQSSEQSPTS
-671 LEQTPALEFHKVPL
+671 EQTPASEIHKGPL
-685 SAGKAEQGQLR
+685 PAGKAEQGQLK

-711 EMAKTE
+711 DMAKTE
-717 EGSHLRDVTEEDSAN
+717 ERSRPGDVTEEDPAN

-764 TSSISKSS
+764 TSPISESS

-778 SHSPGPGQSP
+778 SPSCGPGQSP

-796 SRASQIT
+796 SSVSQIT
-803 QLPFFGASGMEQQDS
+803 QVPLSGATGMEQQDS
-818 LPSCPSDVVAQQ
+818 LPSCQSDTVVQQ

-838 LGALPTGSATP
+838 LGTLPTGSATP

-856 ESRSECLTPIPDWK
+856 ESGSQCLTPTLDWK
-870 LHSQSEFSEIATSDG
+870 LHSQSEFSEIVTSDV
-885 LSCSKGACPDSG
+885 LFSSKGASPASG
-897 KEKDGSYQLQ
+897 KEKDGTYQLQ
-907 REEDGLTRVPET
+907 REKDGVARVQT
-919 HREKHEIMNTDERD
+919 QRKKHEIMTTDERG

-947 VKEGNAVSR
+947 VKEVSAVSR
-956 TQDAAD
+956 AQDAAD

-1005 QEIHP
+1005 QEFHP
-1010 QSQRAEIGLS
+1010 QSQRAETGLS

-1032 SKDIVLSMWT
+1032 SKDTVLSLWT
-1042 TPFSF
+1042 TPFPF

-1055 PCTDILH
+1055 PCGDILH
-1062 SVTCELSKTQPMSP
+1062 SVSCELSKTQPMSP
-1076 STLGK
+1076 SSLGK
-1081 AMQDENSRSPPEEPS
+1081 AMQDENGPSPLEEPS
-1096 KPEYLFIREK
+1096 KPKSPLIREK
-1106 APDEKAR
+1106 APGEKAG
-1113 PSRVPLLKT
+1113 PSRVPLLET
-1122 EGKKVRVS
+1122 EGKKVHVI
-1130 KENPWSPKLEL
+1130 KENPRSPKLEL
-1141 SLPYQNSPGSSSQT
+1141 PLPYQNSPGSSLQT
-1155 KNTKEELPISQDT
+1155 TNTKEELSISQD
-1168 ALRGETVTKALCSA
+1168 AAPGGETVTKALCSA

-1187 SNKVEE
+1187 SNKGEE

-1215 FFTFESLSMPSAPGN
+1215 FFTFESLSMPSAHGN

-1241 DSVPSLL
+1241 DSVPSLP
-1248 TQCPGA
+1248 THCPAA
-1254 SRGVPWGSCF
+1254 SRGVPWGSRF
-1264 NAPVDLDLDYLAVAH
+1264 HAPVDLDLDYLAVAH

-1324 LQAQNAAPATEKK
+1324 LQAQNAAPAAEKK
-1337 EAEVKQAIRQAPQVA
+1337 EAEAKQATRQAPRVA
-1352 WSHLEAPMSPLTERK
+1352 WSHLEAPKSPLTEKK

-1381 LACPWH
+1381 SACPWH
-1387 GSLGSPL
+1387 GSLASPL

-1404 LDAPVLRQKR
+1404 LDAPVLRRKR

-1420 AGDNAQSSKIE
+1420 AGDNPQSSKIE
-1431 RPSGFFKPSYRSRPG
+1431 RPSGFSKPSYRSRPG

-1465 SSADSRVLLSPIR
+1465 SSADSRVMLSPIR
-1478 SPTQTTSLSP
+1478 SPTQTASLSP
-1488 ICGDLSDPAQT
+1488 ICGDLSDPART

>member
-1 ALKLVVHFPYP
+1 MKNKGAKQKLKRKGAASAFGCDLTEYLESSGQDVPYVLKS
-12 CSSQGAVGAQNPP
+12 C
-25 VCFGAEEGIHI
+25 AEFIETHGIVDGI
-36 HVEITFLTQKKL
+36 YRLSGVTSNIQKL
-48 RESPAV
+48 RQEFVSDQCPDLTREV
-54 PCLSNG
+54 YLQDIHCVG
-60 SPKPSCLDVPH
+60 SLCKLYFRE
-71 LSVFPDGCC
+71 L
-80 SLQLFGYLIRLKE
+80 
-93 DCETLGHCLS
+93 
-103 VRNNNVLEETPNEL
+103 PNPL
-117 LTAPWL
+117 LTYEL
-123 PSPHAQRG
+123 Y
-131 KWSDHPDGINKAIMK
+131 KK
-146 LSAGCFR
+146 F
-153 SKSILVFSTTSF
+153 T
-165 KSACMTEF
+165 
-173 ASYVKEAVSRFPED
+173 EAVSRFPED
-187 EQLARIQNAI
+187 EQLARIQNVI

-209 YLMKHL
+209 YLIKHL

-272 HVDQIFN
+272 HVDQIFSN
-279 NSRKAS
+279 NRKAS
-285 SAESIESASVVKSL
+285 SAENIESASVVKSL

-315 AQAQSLSAS
+315 AQARSLSAS

-340 PVIGSFFHTVVDLPD
+340 PVTGSLFHTVVDLPD

-379 SKSKLNRNGSVFVRA
+379 SKSKLSRNGSVFVRA

-414 LPVEGEDDK
+414 LPVEGEDEK

-438 IKIQT
+438 TKIRT

-471 EPSGEKGL
+471 ELSVEKG
-479 PRTLQVKSSP
+479 PSRTPQVKSAP
-489 EQLKVFWAAEDAENE
+489 EQLKVFRVAEDAENE

-530 PLEASPHHQRKAL
+530 PLEASPRHQRKAL

-562 TNSTPCRVPTK
+562 TNSTPCRLPTK
-573 EKHSLSSLEE
+573 EKLSLSSLEE
-583 LSSLV
+583 LSSLMV
-588 ESTIPS
+588 ESTSPS
-594 AVEARTH
+594 APEAGTH
-601 TRAEQAAEIKEKQ
+601 TRTEQMTERKEKQ
-614 PGPALLVAASR
+614 LGPTLSVAESR

-639 SVETPQP
+639 SLETPQP
-646 AAENQETCGQSN
+646 AAENQKTCGQSSCMGSS
-658 TSSPQQSSEQSLS
+658 SSPQQSSEQSPT
-671 LEQTPALEFHKVPL
+671 LEQTPASEFHKGPL
-685 SAGKAEQGQLR
+685 PADKAEQRQLKT
-696 MKDVSSEGSCDQQEI
+696 KDDSSEGSCNQQI
-711 EMAKTE
+711 KTAKPE
-717 EGSHLRDVTEEDSAN
+717 EGSHLRDVTEEDTAN
-732 ALLEPLWP
+732 PLLEPLWP

-764 TSSISKSS
+764 TSLISESS

-778 SHSPGPGQSP
+778 SLSSGPGQSP
-788 TLAEQKSE
+788 TLAEQASG
-796 SRASQIT
+796 SRPSQVA
-803 QLPFFGASGMEQQDS
+803 QVPLFGASSMERQDS
-818 LPSCPSDVVAQQ
+818 LHTCQSDEAAQQ
-830 SGASALPK
+830 GCASAPPK
-838 LGALPTGSATP
+838 LSTLPTGTATP
-849 KNHQSMV
+849 KNHHPMV
-856 ESRSECLTPIPDWK
+856 DSRSECLAPTLDQKI
-870 LHSQSEFSEIATSDG
+870 HSQSELNEFAPSDG
-885 LSCSKGACPDSG
+885 FSCSKGAGSESG
-897 KEKDGSYQLQ
+897 TEKDSTCQLH
-907 REEDGLTRVPET
+907 RENDGLTRVQT
-919 HREKHEIMNTDERD
+919 QREKHDIMTTDERD

-956 TQDAAD
+956 TQDAGD
-962 QDDEDAWTDNVQS
+962 QDDEDTWADNVQS

-987 VTSPLHSPTF
+987 VTSPLHSPTS
-997 KDIQEKMT
+997 KDIHEKMI
-1005 QEIHP
+1005 QEFRP
-1010 QSQRAEIGLS
+1010 QTQRAETGFS

-1032 SKDIVLSMWT
+1032 SKDTVMSLWT
-1042 TPFSF
+1042 IPFSF
-1047 IDATDQQQ
+1047 IDIPDQQQ
-1055 PCTDILH
+1055 PHSDIL
-1062 SVTCELSKTQPMSP
+1062 SVTCDLSKTQTI
-1076 STLGK
+1076 STSHLGK
-1081 AMQDENSRSPPEEPS
+1081 PMQDENGPSPPEEPP
-1096 KPEYLFIREK
+1096 KPEELKYALSREE
-1106 APDEKAR
+1106 APTEKVG
-1113 PSRVPLLKT
+1113 PSRIPHS
-1122 EGKKVRVS
+1122 EPERKKEDLS
-1130 KENPWSPKLEL
+1130 KENPWSSKLEL
-1141 SLPYQNSPGSSSQT
+1141 SLPYQNSLDSSSQT
-1155 KNTKEELPISQDT
+1155 INTKEELPISQDA
-1168 ALRGETVTKALCSA
+1168 ALEGETVTKALCSA
-1182 AESQL
+1182 PESQL
-1187 SNKVEE
+1187 SNKGEE
-1193 TPRKVKTRPSSL
+1193 TPRKAKTRPSSL
-1205 NLDSLLPAPD
+1205 NLDSILPAPD
-1215 FFTFESLSMPSAPGN
+1215 FFTFESLSVPSAPGN
-1230 LLYGQK
+1230 LLCGQK

-1241 DSVPSLL
+1241 DSVPSLP
-1248 TQCPGA
+1248 THCPAA
-1254 SRGVPWGSCF
+1254 SKGVPWGSYF
-1264 NAPVDLDLDYLAVAH
+1264 NSPVDLDLDYLAVAH

-1324 LQAQNAAPATEKK
+1324 LQAQNAAPPSEKK
-1337 EAEVKQAIRQAPQVA
+1337 EAETKQAIRQTPRVA
-1352 WSHLEAPMSPLTERK
+1352 WSHLEAPKSPLAEKK

-1381 LACPWH
+1381 SACPWQ

-1404 LDAPVLRQKR
+1404 LDAPVLRRKR

-1420 AGDNAQSSKIE
+1420 AGDNPQSSKIE
-1431 RPSGFFKPSYRSRPG
+1431 RPSGFSKPSYRSRPG

-1465 SSADSRVLLSPIR
+1465 TSADSRVLLSPIR

-1488 ICGDLSDPAQT
+1488 ICGDLSETSRT

>member
-1 ALKLVVHFPYP
+1 MKNKGAKQKLKRKGAASAFGCDLTEYLESSGQDVPYVLKS
-12 CSSQGAVGAQNPP
+12 C
-25 VCFGAEEGIHI
+25 AEFIETHGIVDGI
-36 HVEITFLTQKKL
+36 YRLSGVTSNIQKL
-48 RESPAV
+48 RQEFVSDQCPDLTREV
-54 PCLSNG
+54 YLQDIHCVG
-60 SPKPSCLDVPH
+60 SLCKLYFRE
-71 LSVFPDGCC
+71 L
-80 SLQLFGYLIRLKE
+80 
-93 DCETLGHCLS
+93 
-103 VRNNNVLEETPNEL
+103 PNPL
-117 LTAPWL
+117 LTYEL
-123 PSPHAQRG
+123 Y
-131 KWSDHPDGINKAIMK
+131 KK
-146 LSAGCFR
+146 F
-153 SKSILVFSTTSF
+153 T
-165 KSACMTEF
+165 
-173 ASYVKEAVSRFPED
+173 EAVSRFPED
-187 EQLARIQNAI
+187 EQLARIQNVI

-209 YLMKHL
+209 YLIKHL

-272 HVDQIFN
+272 HVDQIFSN
-279 NSRKAS
+279 NRKAS
-285 SAESIESASVVKSL
+285 SAENIESTSAVKSL

-315 AQAQSLSAS
+315 AQARSLSAS

-340 PVIGSFFHTVVDLPD
+340 PVIGSLFHTVVDLPD

-379 SKSKLNRNGSVFVRA
+379 SKSKLSRNGSVFVRA

-438 IKIQT
+438 TKIRT
-443 GGTGSSYDLSKENE
+443 GGPGSSYDLSKENE

-471 EPSGEKGL
+471 ELGGEKGF
-479 PRTLQVKSSP
+479 PRTPQVKSPP
-489 EQLKVFWAAEDAENE
+489 EQLKVFRVTEDAENE
-504 QTSAKGVLMFYTSE
+504 QTLAKGVLMFYTSE

-562 TNSTPCRVPTK
+562 ANSTPCRMPTK

-588 ESTIPS
+588 ESTSPS
-594 AVEARTH
+594 ALEAGTH
-601 TRAEQAAEIKEKQ
+601 TRTEQAAEHKEKQ
-614 PGPALLVAASR
+614 PGPTLPVAASR
-625 GSHPEEL
+625 GKLCSHPEEL
-632 VAARKPE
+632 VAAGKPE
-639 SVETPQP
+639 SLEPPQP
-646 AAENQETCGQSN
+646 AAENQEMCGRSSCTGS
-658 TSSPQQSSEQSLS
+658 TSSPQQSSEQSPT
-671 LEQTPALEFHKVPL
+671 LEQTPASEFHKGSLP
-685 SAGKAEQGQLR
+685 AGKAEQGQLK
-696 MKDVSSEGSCDQQEI
+696 MKDVSSEGSCAQQEV

-717 EGSHLRDVTEEDSAN
+717 EGSRLRDVTEEDPAN

-764 TSSISKSS
+764 TSPISESS

-778 SHSPGPGQSP
+778 SISSGPGQSP
-788 TLAEQKSE
+788 TLTEQKSE
-796 SRASQIT
+796 SRASQVT
-803 QLPFFGASGMEQQDS
+803 QVPLFGASGMEQQDS
-818 LPSCPSDVVAQQ
+818 LHSCQSDAVAQQ

-838 LGALPTGSATP
+838 LGTLPMGSAAP

-856 ESRSECLTPIPDWK
+856 ESRSECLTPTLDWK
-870 LHSQSEFSEIATSDG
+870 FHSQPEFSEIATSDG
-885 LSCSKGACPDSG
+885 LSCSKGACPESG
-897 KEKDGSYQLQ
+897 KEKDGTYQPQ
-907 REEDGLTRVPET
+907 RQKDGLTRVQT
-919 HREKHEIMNTDERD
+919 QREKHEIMTTDERD
-933 TFSSKALSGAGIQE
+933 TFSSKTLSGAGIQE

-1005 QEIHP
+1005 QEFHP
-1010 QSQRAEIGLS
+1010 QSQRAETGLS

-1032 SKDIVLSMWT
+1032 SKDTVLSLWA

-1055 PCTDILH
+1055 PCGDILQ

-1076 STLGK
+1076 SGLGK
-1081 AMQDENSRSPPEEPS
+1081 GMQDENGPTPPEEPS
-1096 KPEYLFIREK
+1096 KPEYPLIREK
-1106 APDEKAR
+1106 APGEKAG
-1113 PSRVPLLKT
+1113 PSRVPLLET
-1122 EGKKVRVS
+1122 EGKKVHVS
-1130 KENPWSPKLEL
+1130 KENPWSPNLEL

-1155 KNTKEELPISQDT
+1155 KNTKEKLSISQD
-1168 ALRGETVTKALCSA
+1168 AAVGGETVTTALCPA

-1187 SNKVEE
+1187 SNKGEE

-1215 FFTFESLSMPSAPGN
+1215 FFTFESLSMPSAHGN

-1241 DSVPSLL
+1241 DSVPSLP
-1248 TQCPGA
+1248 THCPAA

-1324 LQAQNAAPATEKK
+1324 LQAQNAAPAAEKK
-1337 EAEVKQAIRQAPQVA
+1337 EAEAKQATRQAPRVA
-1352 WSHLEAPMSPLTERK
+1352 WSHLEAPKSPLTEKK
-1367 AKAEKENSDPAQKD
+1367 AKAEKENSDPAQQD
-1381 LACPWH
+1381 SACPWH
-1387 GSLGSPL
+1387 GSLGSPP

-1404 LDAPVLRQKR
+1404 LDAPVLRRKR

-1420 AGDNAQSSKIE
+1420 AADNPQSSKIE
-1431 RPSGFFKPSYRSRPG
+1431 RPSGFSKPSYRSRPG

-1465 SSADSRVLLSPIR
+1465 SSADSRVMLSPIR

-1488 ICGDLSDPAQT
+1488 ICGDLSDPART
-1499 TPEGVTLRNKM
+1499 APEGVTLRNKM

>member
-1 ALKLVVHFPYP
+1 MKNKGAKQKLKRKGAASAFGCDLTEYLESSGQDVPYVLKS
-12 CSSQGAVGAQNPP
+12 C
-25 VCFGAEEGIHI
+25 AEFIETHGIVDGI
-36 HVEITFLTQKKL
+36 YRLSGVTSNIQKL
-48 RESPAV
+48 RQEFVSDQCPDLTREV
-54 PCLSNG
+54 YLQDIHCVG
-60 SPKPSCLDVPH
+60 SLCKLYFRE
-71 LSVFPDGCC
+71 L
-80 SLQLFGYLIRLKE
+80 
-93 DCETLGHCLS
+93 
-103 VRNNNVLEETPNEL
+103 PNPL
-117 LTAPWL
+117 LTYEL
-123 PSPHAQRG
+123 Y
-131 KWSDHPDGINKAIMK
+131 KK
-146 LSAGCFR
+146 F
-153 SKSILVFSTTSF
+153 T
-165 KSACMTEF
+165 
-173 ASYVKEAVSRFPED
+173 EAVSRFPED
-187 EQLARIQNAI
+187 EQLARIQNVI

-209 YLMKHL
+209 YLIKHL

-279 NSRKAS
+279 NNRKAS
-285 SAESIESASVVKSL
+285 SAENIESASVVKSL

-315 AQAQSLSAS
+315 AQARSLSAS

-340 PVIGSFFHTVVDLPD
+340 PVIGSLFHTVVDLPD

-379 SKSKLNRNGSVFVRA
+379 SKSKLSRNGSVFVRA

-438 IKIQT
+438 TKIRT
-443 GGTGSSYDLSKENE
+443 GGTGSSYDLRKENE

-471 EPSGEKGL
+471 ELGGERGL
-479 PRTLQVKSSP
+479 PRTPQVKSPP
-489 EQLKVFWAAEDAENE
+489 EQLKVFRVPEDAENE

-562 TNSTPCRVPTK
+562 TNSTPCRLPTK

-588 ESTIPS
+588 ESTSPS
-594 AVEARTH
+594 ALEAGTH
-601 TRAEQAAEIKEKQ
+601 TRTEQTAERKEKQ
-614 PGPALLVAASR
+614 PGPTLPVAASR

-632 VAARKPE
+632 VAAGKPE
-639 SVETPQP
+639 SLETLQP
-646 AAENQETCGQSN
+646 AAEKQETCGQSSCTSS
-658 TSSPQQSSEQSLS
+658 TSSPQQSSEQSPT
-671 LEQTPALEFHKVPL
+671 LEQTSASEFYKGPLPAD
-685 SAGKAEQGQLR
+685 KAEQGQLR
-696 MKDVSSEGSCDQQEI
+696 MKDVTSEGSCDQQEI

-717 EGSHLRDVTEEDSAN
+717 EGSRLRDVTEEDPAN

-764 TSSISKSS
+764 TSPVSESS
-772 SSVQTD
+772 SSLQTD
-778 SHSPGPGQSP
+778 SLCCGPGQSP
-788 TLAEQKSE
+788 TLGEQKSE

-803 QLPFFGASGMEQQDS
+803 QAPLFGASGMEQQDS
-818 LPSCPSDVVAQQ
+818 LPSCQSDAIAQQ

-838 LGALPTGSATP
+838 LGTLPMGCATP

-856 ESRSECLTPIPDWK
+856 ETRSECLAPTPDWK
-870 LHSQSEFSEIATSDG
+870 LHGQSEFSEIANSDG
-885 LSCSKGACPDSG
+885 LSCSKGACPESG
-897 KEKDGSYQLQ
+897 KEKDGTYQLQ
-907 REEDGLTRVPET
+907 REKDGLIRVQT
-919 HREKHEIMNTDERD
+919 QMEKHEIMTTDERD

-997 KDIQEKMT
+997 KDILEKMT
-1005 QEIHP
+1005 QEFHP
-1010 QSQRAEIGLS
+1010 QGQRAETGVS

-1032 SKDIVLSMWT
+1032 SKDTVLSLWT

-1055 PCTDILH
+1055 PCGDILH
-1062 SVTCELSKTQPMSP
+1062 SATCELAKTQPMSP
-1076 STLGK
+1076 SALGK
-1081 AMQDENSRSPPEEPS
+1081 AMQDENGPSPPEEPS
-1096 KPEYLFIREK
+1096 KLEYPLIREK
-1106 APDEKAR
+1106 APGEKAG
-1113 PSRVPLLKT
+1113 PSRVPLLET
-1122 EGKKVRVS
+1122 EGRKVHVS

-1141 SLPYQNSPGSSSQT
+1141 SLSYQNNPGSSSQT
-1155 KNTKEELPISQDT
+1155 KNTKEELSISQDT
-1168 ALRGETVTKALCSA
+1168 ALGGETVTKVSSA
-1182 AESQL
+1182 TESQL
-1187 SNKVEE
+1187 SNKGEE

-1241 DSVPSLL
+1241 DSVPSLP
-1248 TQCPGA
+1248 THCPAA
-1254 SRGVPWGSCF
+1254 SRGVPWGSHF

-1337 EAEVKQAIRQAPQVA
+1337 EAEAKQAIRQAPRVA
-1352 WSHLEAPMSPLTERK
+1352 WSHLEAPKSPLTEKK

-1381 LACPWH
+1381 SACPWH

-1404 LDAPVLRQKR
+1404 LDAPVLRRKR

-1420 AGDNAQSSKIE
+1420 AGDNPQSSKIE
-1431 RPSGFFKPSYRSRPG
+1431 RPSGFSKPSYRSRPG

-1488 ICGDLSDPAQT
+1488 ICGDLSDPART

>member
-1 ALKLVVHFPYP
+1 MKNKGAKQKLKRKGAASAFGCDLTEYLESSGQDVPYVLKS
-12 CSSQGAVGAQNPP
+12 C
-25 VCFGAEEGIHI
+25 AEFIETHGIVDGI
-36 HVEITFLTQKKL
+36 YRLSGVTSNIQKL
-48 RESPAV
+48 RQEFVSDQCPDLTREV
-54 PCLSNG
+54 YLQDIHCVG
-60 SPKPSCLDVPH
+60 SLCKLYFRE
-71 LSVFPDGCC
+71 L
-80 SLQLFGYLIRLKE
+80 
-93 DCETLGHCLS
+93 
-103 VRNNNVLEETPNEL
+103 PNPL
-117 LTAPWL
+117 LTYEL
-123 PSPHAQRG
+123 Y
-131 KWSDHPDGINKAIMK
+131 KK
-146 LSAGCFR
+146 F
-153 SKSILVFSTTSF
+153 T
-165 KSACMTEF
+165 
-173 ASYVKEAVSRFPED
+173 EAVSRFPED
-187 EQLARIQNAI
+187 EQLARIQNVI

-209 YLMKHL
+209 YLIKHL

-279 NSRKAS
+279 NNRKAS
-285 SAESIESASVVKSL
+285 SAENIESSSVVKSL

-315 AQAQSLSAS
+315 AQARSLSAS
-324 HPARKERRENS
+324 HFFWKERRENS

-340 PVIGSFFHTVVDLPD
+340 PVIGSFFYTVVDLPD

-379 SKSKLNRNGSVFVRA
+379 SKSKLSRNGSVFVRA

-438 IKIQT
+438 TKIRT
-443 GGTGSSYDLSKENE
+443 GGTGSTYDLSKENE

-462 SAMGAKGSS
+462 YAMGAKGSS
-471 EPSGEKGL
+471 ELGGERGL
-479 PRTLQVKSSP
+479 PRTPQVKSPP
-489 EQLKVFWAAEDAENE
+489 EQLKVFRVTEDAENE

-524 FPSSLF
+524 FPSNLF

-573 EKHSLSSLEE
+573 EKHSLSSVEE

-588 ESTIPS
+588 ESTSPS
-594 AVEARTH
+594 ALEAGTH
-601 TRAEQAAEIKEKQ
+601 TRTEQAAEFFLKQ
-614 PGPALLVAASR
+614 PGPPLPVVASR
-625 GSHPEEL
+625 GKLCSHPEEL
-632 VAARKPE
+632 VAVGKTE
-639 SVETPQP
+639 SFFSPQP
-646 AAENQETCGQSN
+646 AAENQETCGQSSC
-658 TSSPQQSSEQSLS
+658 TFFFSSPQQSSDQSPT
-671 LEQTPALEFHKVPL
+671 LEQTPALEFHKGPL
-685 SAGKAEQGQLR
+685 PAGKAEQGQLK
-696 MKDVSSEGSCDQQEI
+696 MKDVSSEGSRDQQEI

-717 EGSHLRDVTEEDSAN
+717 EGLRLRDVTEEDPAN

-764 TSSISKSS
+764 TSPVSKSS
-772 SSVQTD
+772 SSVQTG
-778 SHSPGPGQSP
+778 SLSSGPGHSP

-796 SRASQIT
+796 SRSSQVT
-803 QLPFFGASGMEQQDS
+803 QVPLFGASGMEQQDS
-818 LPSCPSDVVAQQ
+818 LHSCQSDAVAQQ
-830 SGASALPK
+830 NGALPK
-838 LGALPTGSATP
+838 LGTLPMGSATP
-849 KNHQSMV
+849 KKHQSMV
-856 ESRSECLTPIPDWK
+856 ESRSECLTPTPDWK
-870 LHSQSEFSEIATSDG
+870 LHSQSEFIFFATSDG
-885 LSCSKGACPDSG
+885 LSCSKGACPESG
-897 KEKDGSYQLQ
+897 KEKDGTYQLQ
-907 REEDGLTRVPET
+907 REKDGLTRVQT
-919 HREKHEIMNTDERD
+919 QREKHEIMTTDERD

-997 KDIQEKMT
+997 KDIQEKLT
-1005 QEIHP
+1005 QEFHS
-1010 QSQRAEIGLS
+1010 QSQRAETSLS

-1032 SKDIVLSMWT
+1032 SKDTVLSLWT

-1047 IDATDQQQ
+1047 TDATDQQQ
-1055 PCTDILH
+1055 PCGDILH

-1081 AMQDENSRSPPEEPS
+1081 VMQDENGPSPPEELS
-1096 KPEYLFIREK
+1096 KPVFFLIREK
-1106 APDEKAR
+1106 APGEKAG
-1113 PSRVPLLKT
+1113 PSQVPLS
-1122 EGKKVRVS
+1122 EGKKVHVS
-1130 KENPWSPKLEL
+1130 KENLWSPKLEL

-1155 KNTKEELPISQDT
+1155 KNTKEELSISQDT
-1168 ALRGETVTKALCSA
+1168 ALGGETITKALCSA

-1187 SNKVEE
+1187 SNKGEE

-1241 DSVPSLL
+1241 DSVPSLP
-1248 TQCPGA
+1248 THCPAA
-1254 SRGVPWGSCF
+1254 SRGVPWGSPF

-1337 EAEVKQAIRQAPQVA
+1337 EAEAKQAIRQTPRVA
-1352 WSHLEAPMSPLTERK
+1352 WSHLEAPKSPLTEKK

-1381 LACPWH
+1381 SACSWH
-1387 GSLGSPL
+1387 GSLGSSL
-1394 EPSQSSHHPA
+1394 EPSQSSHQPA
-1404 LDAPVLRQKR
+1404 LDGPVLRRKR

-1420 AGDNAQSSKIE
+1420 AGDNPQSSKIE
-1431 RPSGFFKPSYRSRPG
+1431 RPSGFSKPSYRSRPG

-1458 PIMDHPT
+1458 PIMDHPS

-1488 ICGDLSDPAQT
+1488 ICGDLSDPART
-1499 TPEGVTLRNKM
+1499 MSEGVTLRNKM

>member
-1 ALKLVVHFPYP
+1 
-12 CSSQGAVGAQNPP
+12 
-25 VCFGAEEGIHI
+25 
-36 HVEITFLTQKKL
+36 
-48 RESPAV
+48 
-54 PCLSNG
+54 
-60 SPKPSCLDVPH
+60 
-71 LSVFPDGCC
+71 
-80 SLQLFGYLIRLKE
+80 
-93 DCETLGHCLS
+93 
-103 VRNNNVLEETPNEL
+103 
-117 LTAPWL
+117 
-123 PSPHAQRG
+123 
-131 KWSDHPDGINKAIMK
+131 
-146 LSAGCFR
+146 
-153 SKSILVFSTTSF
+153 
-165 KSACMTEF
+165 
-173 ASYVKEAVSRFPED
+173 
-187 EQLARIQNAI
+187 
-197 QELPPSHYRTLE
+197 
-209 YLMKHL
+209 
-215 THLASFSNMT
+215 MT

-279 NSRKAS
+279 NNRKAS
-285 SAESIESASVVKSL
+285 SAKNIESTSVVKSL

-315 AQAQSLSAS
+315 AQARSLSAS

-340 PVIGSFFHTVVDLPD
+340 PVIGSLFHTVVDLPD

-379 SKSKLNRNGSVFVRA
+379 SKSKLSRNGSVFVRA

-438 IKIQT
+438 TKIRT
-443 GGTGSSYDLSKENE
+443 GGTGSSYDLRKESE

-471 EPSGEKGL
+471 ELGGERGL
-479 PRTLQVKSSP
+479 PQTPQVKSPP
-489 EQLKVFWAAEDAENE
+489 EQLKVFRVAEDAENE
-504 QTSAKGVLMFYTSE
+504 QTSAKGALMFYTSE

-530 PLEASPHHQRKAL
+530 PLEASSHHQRKAL

-562 TNSTPCRVPTK
+562 TNSTPCRLPTK

-588 ESTIPS
+588 ESTSPS
-594 AVEARTH
+594 ALEAGTH
-601 TRAEQAAEIKEKQ
+601 TRTEQAAERKEKQ
-614 PGPALLVAASR
+614 PGPTLPVAASR

-632 VAARKPE
+632 VAAGKPE
-639 SVETPQP
+639 SLEMPQTT
-646 AAENQETCGQSN
+646 AENQETCGQSSCTSS
-658 TSSPQQSSEQSLS
+658 TSSPQQSSDQSPT
-671 LEQTPALEFHKVPL
+671 LEQTSASEFHKGLLP
-685 SAGKAEQGQLR
+685 ADKAEQGQLR
-696 MKDVSSEGSCDQQEI
+696 IKDVSSEGSCDQQEI

-717 EGSHLRDVTEEDSAN
+717 EGSRLRDTEEDPVN
-732 ALLEPLWP
+732 ALLKPLWP
-740 EIQQELKIIE
+740 EIQQELKIVE
-750 PEEELLLLPAAVPK
+750 PEEELLLLPAAVSK
-764 TSSISKSS
+764 TNPISESS
-772 SSVQTD
+772 SSLQTE
-778 SHSPGPGQSP
+778 SLCCGPGQSP
-788 TLAEQKSE
+788 TLSEQKSE
-796 SRASQIT
+796 IRASQIT
-803 QLPFFGASGMEQQDS
+803 QVPLFGASGMEQQDS
-818 LPSCPSDVVAQQ
+818 LPSCQCDAIAQQ
-830 SGASALPK
+830 SGASGLPK
-838 LGALPTGSATP
+838 LGSLPMGSATP

-856 ESRSECLTPIPDWK
+856 QSRSECFAPTPDWK
-870 LHSQSEFSEIATSDG
+870 LHGQSEFSEIANSDG
-885 LSCSKGACPDSG
+885 SSCSKWACPESG
-897 KEKDGSYQLQ
+897 KEKDSTYQLQ
-907 REEDGLTRVPET
+907 REKDGLTRVQT
-919 HREKHEIMNTDERD
+919 QREKHEIMTTDERD

-1005 QEIHP
+1005 QEFHP
-1010 QSQRAEIGLS
+1010 QGQRAETGLS

-1032 SKDIVLSMWT
+1032 SKDTVLSLWT

-1055 PCTDILH
+1055 PCDDILH
-1062 SVTCELSKTQPMSP
+1062 SATCELAKTQPMSP

-1081 AMQDENSRSPPEEPS
+1081 AMQDENGPSPPEEPS
-1096 KPEYLFIREK
+1096 KPEYPLIREK
-1106 APDEKAR
+1106 APGEKAG
-1113 PSRVPLLKT
+1113 PSRVPLLET
-1122 EGKKVRVS
+1122 EGRKVHVS

-1141 SLPYQNSPGSSSQT
+1141 SLPYQNNPGSSLQT
-1155 KNTKEELPISQDT
+1155 KNTKEELSISQDT
-1168 ALRGETVTKALCSA
+1168 ALGGEAVTKAFSSA
-1182 AESQL
+1182 TESQL
-1187 SNKVEE
+1187 SNTGEE

-1215 FFTFESLSMPSAPGN
+1215 FLTFESLPMPSAPGN

-1241 DSVPSLL
+1241 DSVPSLP
-1248 TQCPGA
+1248 THCPVA
-1254 SRGVPWGSCF
+1254 SRGVLWGSHF

-1279 ATTGRRNSAPVSVSA
+1279 AATGRRNSAPVSVSA

-1337 EAEVKQAIRQAPQVA
+1337 EAEAKQAIRQAPWVA
-1352 WSHLEAPMSPLTERK
+1352 WSHLEAPKSPLTEKK

-1381 LACPWH
+1381 SACPWH

-1404 LDAPVLRQKR
+1404 LDAPVLRRKR

-1420 AGDNAQSSKIE
+1420 AGDNPQSSKIE
-1431 RPSGFFKPSYRSRPG
+1431 RPSGFSKPSYRFRPG

-1458 PIMDHPT
+1458 PIMDHPA

-1488 ICGDLSDPAQT
+1488 ICSDLSDPARM